1 MTTQTTETNQITK
14 ITSFKGIQNRL
25 IAVDTEYQSI
35 QNAPAQSHI
44 ERETTIHKV
53 WCASFSHNEKAF
65 SIWTGNDDQMPDIL
79 DRAAKHFDVQNP
91 IFVNYAYF
99 AEWEAFSRLGVDMS
113 AYDWI
118 DVHLMFRIISN
129 SYTNKVDTTL
139 ISMCK
144 DILGVSIDS
153 EHKKAMRELC
163 ISGNV
168 TGNEAQIMAYCEEDT
183 RHLIP
188 ALLNLEDRLN
198 RRLSLKITMPVNCR
212 HRGDRS
218 TPVASLIM
226 ELMASLKAFTS
237 ISHRGIPV
245 NGERLK
251 AVRDGARIVRDKQ
264 IREFVEKY
272 PGTWDLVMPSTKMLD
287 KMVSEEERLDALK
300 DTPFE
305 AVIEDFKKL
314 IESKSIRTQAILCGQ
329 YDEWYE
335 CNVQG
340 IGGKWKRNDK
350 ECRRF
355 LLADLK
361 ARGLLEGYPLT
372 DTGKLSLAK
381 DALKD
386 AFGKQTGTFGGDFRV
401 LMNKI
406 TCYNGI
412 LADGKSDWLSA
423 YDENDGLMRYRTL
436 NPLSTVTWRC
446 APKPSNGW
454 VFGWDKSLYCVIEPP
469 EGKWLVELDFSSEE
483 TFIQAQVFNDPAYR
497 ELYASKDIYL
507 YTGVLTGMIPRD
519 DFEVLPISELKT
531 KYKKQRDLL
540 KTFTLAMGY
549 GAGNRTLAGKTGLP
563 LSEVEEFRKNYDQ
576 AFARTLLVRSKLAD
590 MMKKGELVC
599 LWLAN
604 GLCATLN
611 RHKVKTSFNAPL
623 NYPIQGTGS
632 VILAKVARDFERE
645 GIRTIATI
653 HDAVVFEVDEGDMET
668 IQKARDLMKKAAD
681 YILNVQEGEE
691 GMRVGEP
698 EIIKRGEIWTPE
710 HAFDDQAREILNAGG
725 YAC

>member
-1 MTTQTTETNQITK
+1 MTNQTTQIPK
-14 ITSFKGIQNRL
+14 ITSFKDIQNRL
-25 IAVDTEYQSI
+25 IAVDTEYQST
-35 QNAPAQSHI
+35 QNAPALSRI

-65 SIWTGNDDQMPDIL
+65 SIWTGNENQMPDIL
-79 DRAAKHFDVQNP
+79 DRAAKHFDVPNP

-113 AYDWI
+113 AYDWV
-118 DVHLMFRIISN
+118 DVHLLYRILSN
-129 SYTNKVDTTL
+129 SYTDKVETTL
-139 ISMCK
+139 VSMCK

-153 EHKKAMRELC
+153 AHKETMRELC

-168 TGNEAQIMAYCEEDT
+168 EGNESQIMDYCEEDT

-188 ALLNLEDRLN
+188 ALFNLEDRLN
-198 RRLSLKITMPVNCR
+198 RRLALDVTMPVNCR

-218 TPVASLIM
+218 TPVASLIL
-226 ELMASLKAFTS
+226 ELMESLKAFTT

-245 NGERLK
+245 NGDRLR
-251 AVRDGARIVRDKQ
+251 AVRKGARIVRDKQ

-272 PGTWDLVMPSTKMLD
+272 PGTWDFVTPSTKSLD
-287 KMVSEEERLDALK
+287 KVISEEERLGALK

-305 AVIEDFKKL
+305 AVMDEFKKL
-314 IESKSIRTQAILCGQ
+314 IESKSIRTQAVLCGQ
-329 YDEWYE
+329 YAEWYE
-335 CNVQG
+335 CNVKG
-340 IGGKWKRNDK
+340 CGGSWKRNDK

-361 ARGLLEGYPLT
+361 SRGLLDSFPLT
-372 DTGKLSLAK
+372 DTGKLSLSK

-386 AFGKQTGTFGGDFRV
+386 TFGKQTGTFGGDFRV

-412 LADGKSDWLSA
+412 LADGKSDWLAA

-436 NPLSTVTWRC
+436 NPFSTVTWRC
-446 APKPSNGW
+446 APSPSNGW
-454 VFGWDKSLYCVIEPP
+454 IFGWDKSLYCVIEPP
-469 EGKWLVELDFSSEE
+469 EGKWIVELDFSSEE
-483 TFIQAQVFNDPAYR
+483 TFIQAQVFDDQAYR
-497 ELYASKDIYL
+497 DLYASKDIYL
-507 YTGVLTGMIPRD
+507 YTGVLTGMIPREDFDSMSKD
-519 DFEVLPISELKT
+519 DLKT

-540 KTFTLAMGY
+540 KTFTLAIGY
-549 GAGNRTLAGKTGLP
+549 GAGNKTLAGKTGLP
-563 LSEVEEFRKNYDQ
+563 LSEVEKFRKNYDK
-576 AFARTLLVRSKLAD
+576 AFSRTMFVR
-590 MMKKGELVC
+590 GELKRRMESGRLKC

-611 RHKVKTSFNAPL
+611 RHKVKTSYNAPL

-632 VILAKVARDFERE
+632 AILARVARDFERE

-653 HDAVVFEVDEGDMET
+653 HDAVVFEVNEGDMET
-668 IQKARDLMKKAAD
+668 IYKARNLMKNAAD
-681 YILNVQEGEE
+681 YVLNVQDGSG
-691 GMRVGEP
+691 GMKVGEP
-698 EIIKRGEIWTPE
+698 EIIKHGEIWTPE
-710 HAFDDQAREILNAGG
+710 HAFDDQASELLTAGG
-725 YAC
+725 Y

>member
-1 MTTQTTETNQITK
+1 MTNQTNQTTQ
-14 ITSFKGIQNRL
+14 ITSFKDIQNRL
-25 IAVDTEYQSI
+25 IAVDTEYQVL
-35 QNAPAQSHI
+35 QNSSSLSRI

-79 DRAAKHFDVQNP
+79 DQAAKHFDVPNP

-99 AEWEAFSRLGVDMS
+99 AEWEAFSRLSVDMS
-113 AYDWI
+113 RYDWI
-118 DVHLMFRIISN
+118 DVHLLYRIVTN
-129 SYTNKVDTTL
+129 SYTDKVETTL
-139 ISMCK
+139 VSMCK
-144 DILGVSIDS
+144 DILDVSIDS
-153 EHKKAMRELC
+153 EHKDAMRELC
-163 ISGNV
+163 ITGNV
-168 TGNEAQIMAYCEEDT
+168 AGNEAQIMAYCEEDT

-188 ALLNLEDRLN
+188 ALFNLEDRLN
-198 RRLSLKITMPVNCR
+198 RRLALDVTMPVNCR

-218 TPVASLIM
+218 TPVASLIL
-226 ELMASLKAFTS
+226 ELMESLKAFTT

-245 NGERLK
+245 NGNRLK
-251 AVRDGARIVRDKQ
+251 AVREGARVVRDKQ

-272 PGTWDLVMPSTKMLD
+272 PGTWDFITPSTKSLD
-287 KMVSEEERLDALK
+287 KVVSEEERRDALK

-305 AVIEDFKKL
+305 AIMEDFKKF

-329 YDEWYE
+329 YAEWYE
-335 CNVQG
+335 CNVKG
-340 IGGKWKRNDK
+340 CGGSWKRNDK
-350 ECRRF
+350 ECRKF

-361 ARGLLEGYPLT
+361 SRGLLDSFPLT
-372 DTGKLSLAK
+372 DTGKLSLSK

-386 AFGKQTGTFGGDFRV
+386 TFGKQTGTFGGDFRV

-412 LADGKSDWLSA
+412 LADGKRDWLAA

-436 NPLSTVTWRC
+436 NPFSTVTWRC
-446 APKPSNGW
+446 APSPSNGW
-454 VFGWDKSLYCVIEPP
+454 IFGWDKSLYSVIEPP

-483 TFIQAQVFNDPAYR
+483 TFIQAQVFDDPAYR

-507 YTGVLTGMIPRD
+507 YTGVLTGMIPRSDFDSMSKD
-519 DFEVLPISELKT
+519 DLKT

-540 KTFTLAMGY
+540 KTFTLAIGY
-549 GAGNRTLAGKTGLP
+549 GAGNKTLAGKTGLP
-563 LSEVEEFRKNYDQ
+563 LSEVEKFRKNYDK
-576 AFARTLLVRSKLAD
+576 AFSRTMYVRN
-590 MMKKGELVC
+590 ELKNRMESGRLKC

-611 RHKVKTSFNAPL
+611 RHKIKTSFNAPL

-653 HDAVVFEVDEGDMET
+653 HDAVVFEVDEGDMDT
-668 IQKARDLMKKAAD
+668 IHKAREMMKDAAD
-681 YILNVQEGEE
+681 YVLNVQEGEE
-691 GMRVGEP
+691 GMKVGEP
-698 EIIKRGEIWTPE
+698 EIIKHGEIWTPE
-710 HAFDDQAREILNAGG
+710 HAFDEQAREILNAGG
-725 YAC
+725 YTC

>member
-1 MTTQTTETNQITK
+1 MTNQTNQTTQ
-14 ITSFKGIQNRL
+14 ITSFKDIQNRL
-25 IAVDTEYQSI
+25 IAVDTEYQVLQDSTS
-35 QNAPAQSHI
+35 QYRI

-65 SIWTGNDDQMPDIL
+65 SIWTGNDDSMPDIL
-79 DRAAKHFDVQNP
+79 DRAAKHFDVPNP

-99 AEWEAFSRLGVDMS
+99 AEWEAFSRIGVDMS

-118 DVHLMFRIISN
+118 DVHLLYRILSN
-129 SYTNKVDTTL
+129 SYTDKTETTL
-139 ISMCK
+139 VSMCK

-153 EHKKAMRELC
+153 AHKEAMRELC
-163 ISGNV
+163 ITGNV
-168 TGNEAQIMAYCEEDT
+168 AGNESQIMNYCEDDT

-188 ALLNLEDRLN
+188 ALFNLEDRLN
-198 RRLSLKITMPVNCR
+198 RRLALDVTMPVNCR

-226 ELMASLKAFTS
+226 ELMESLKAFTT

-245 NGERLK
+245 NGNRLK
-251 AVRDGARIVRDKQ
+251 AVRKGARVVRDRQ

-272 PGTWDLVMPSTKMLD
+272 PGTWDFVTPSTKSLD
-287 KMVSEEERLDALK
+287 KVVSEEERRDALK

-305 AVIEDFKKL
+305 AVMDEFKRL

-329 YDEWYE
+329 YAEWYE
-335 CNVQG
+335 CNVKG
-340 IGGKWKRNDK
+340 VGGSWKRNDK

-361 ARGLLEGYPLT
+361 SRGLLDRYPLT

-381 DALKD
+381 DDLKD
-386 AFGKQTGTFGGDFRV
+386 TFGKQTGTFGGDFRV

-436 NPLSTVTWRC
+436 NPFSTVTWRC
-446 APKPSNGW
+446 APSPSNGW
-454 VFGWDKSLYCVIEPP
+454 VFGWDKSLYSVIEPP

-483 TFIQAQVFNDPAYR
+483 TFIQAQVFDDPAYR

-507 YTGVLTGMIPRD
+507 YTGVLTGMIPRSDFDSMSKD
-519 DFEVLPISELKT
+519 DLKT

-540 KTFTLAMGY
+540 KTFTLAIGY
-549 GAGNRTLAGKTGLP
+549 GAGNKTLAGKTGLP
-563 LSEVEEFRKNYDQ
+563 LSEVEKFRKNYDK
-576 AFARTLLVRSKLAD
+576 AFSRTMFVRDELKRRMESGKL
-590 MMKKGELVC
+590 KC

-611 RHKVKTSFNAPL
+611 RHKVKTSYNAPL

-653 HDAVVFEVDEGDMET
+653 HDAVVFEVDDGDMDT
-668 IQKARDLMKKAAD
+668 IHKARDLMKNAAD
-681 YILNVQEGEE
+681 YVLNVQEGEE
-691 GMRVGEP
+691 GMKVGEP
-698 EIIKRGEIWTPE
+698 EIVKHGEIWTPE

-725 YAC
+725 YAY

>member
-1 MTTQTTETNQITK
+1 MTNQTTQTTQ
-14 ITSFKGIQNRL
+14 ITSFKDIQNRL
-25 IAVDTEYQSI
+25 IAVDTEYQVL
-35 QNAPAQSHI
+35 QNAPAQSRI

-65 SIWTGNDDQMPDIL
+65 SIWTGNEDSMTDIL
-79 DRAAKHFDVQNP
+79 DRAAKHFDVPNP

-113 AYDWI
+113 AYDWV
-118 DVHLMFRIISN
+118 DVHLLYRILSN
-129 SYTNKVDTTL
+129 SYTDKVETTL
-139 ISMCK
+139 VSMCK
-144 DILGVSIDS
+144 DILNISIDS
-153 EHKKAMRELC
+153 AHKEAMRELC
-163 ISGNV
+163 ITGNV
-168 TGNEAQIMAYCEEDT
+168 TGNEAQIMSYCEEDT

-188 ALLNLEDRLN
+188 ALFNLEDRLN
-198 RRLSLKITMPVNCR
+198 RRLALDVTMPVNCR

-218 TPVASLIM
+218 TPVAGLIM
-226 ELMASLKAFTS
+226 ELMESLKAFTT

-245 NGERLK
+245 NGDRLK
-251 AVRDGARIVRDKQ
+251 SVRKGARIVRDKQ

-272 PGTWDLVMPSTKMLD
+272 PGTWDFITPSTKSLD
-287 KMVSEEERLDALK
+287 KIVSEEERLNAIK

-305 AVIEDFKKL
+305 AVMDEFKKL
-314 IESKSIRTQAILCGQ
+314 IESKSIRTQAVLCGQ

-335 CNVQG
+335 CTVKG
-340 IGGKWKRNDK
+340 TGGSWKRNDK

-361 ARGLLEGYPLT
+361 SRGLLDSFPLT
-372 DTGKLSLAK
+372 DTGKLSLSK

-386 AFGKQTGTFGGDFRV
+386 TFGKQTGTFGGDFRV

-436 NPLSTVTWRC
+436 NPFSTVTWRC
-446 APKPSNGW
+446 APSPSNGW
-454 VFGWDKSLYCVIEPP
+454 VFGWDKSLYSVIEPP

-507 YTGVLTGMIPRD
+507 YTGVLTGMIPRSDFDSMSKD
-519 DFEVLPISELKT
+519 DLKT

-540 KTFTLAMGY
+540 KTFTLAIGY
-549 GAGNRTLAGKTGLP
+549 GAGNKTLAGKTGLP
-563 LSEVEEFRKNYDQ
+563 LSEVEKFRRNYDK
-576 AFARTLLVRSKLAD
+576 AFSRTMFVRDEL
-590 MMKKGELVC
+590 KKRMESGRLKC

-632 VILAKVARDFERE
+632 VILAYVAREFERA

-668 IQKARDLMKKAAD
+668 IHKARTLMKNAAD
-681 YILNVQEGEE
+681 YVLNVQEGEE
-691 GMRVGEP
+691 GMKVGEP
-698 EIIKRGEIWTPE
+698 EIVKHGEIWTPE
-710 HAFDDQAREILNAGG
+710 HAFDDQAMEILNAGG

>member
-1 MTTQTTETNQITK
+1 MTNQTNQTTQ
-14 ITSFKGIQNRL
+14 ITSFKDIQNRL
-25 IAVDTEYQSI
+25 IAVDTEYQVL
-35 QNAPAQSHI
+35 QNSSSLSRI

-79 DRAAKHFDVQNP
+79 DRAAKHFDVPNP

-99 AEWEAFSRLGVDMS
+99 AEWEAFSRLSVDMS
-113 AYDWI
+113 RYDWI
-118 DVHLMFRIISN
+118 DVHLLYRIVTN
-129 SYTNKVDTTL
+129 SYTDKMETTL
-139 ISMCK
+139 VSMCK
-144 DILGVSIDS
+144 DILDVSIDS
-153 EHKKAMRELC
+153 EHKDAMRELC
-163 ISGNV
+163 ITGNV
-168 TGNEAQIMAYCEEDT
+168 EGNEAQIMAYCEEDT

-188 ALLNLEDRLN
+188 ALFNLEDRLN
-198 RRLSLKITMPVNCR
+198 RRLALDVTMPVNCR

-226 ELMASLKAFTS
+226 ELMESLKAFTT

-245 NGERLK
+245 NGNRLK
-251 AVRDGARIVRDKQ
+251 AVREGARVVRDKQ

-272 PGTWDLVMPSTKMLD
+272 PGTWDFITPSTKSLD
-287 KMVSEEERLDALK
+287 KVVSEEERRDALK

-305 AVIEDFKKL
+305 AIMEDFKKF

-329 YDEWYE
+329 YAEWYE
-335 CNVQG
+335 CNVKG
-340 IGGKWKRNDK
+340 CGGSWKRNDK
-350 ECRRF
+350 ECRKF

-361 ARGLLEGYPLT
+361 SRGLLDSFPLT
-372 DTGKLSLAK
+372 DTGKLSLSK

-386 AFGKQTGTFGGDFRV
+386 TFGKQTGTFGGDFRV

-412 LADGKSDWLSA
+412 LADGKRDWLAA

-436 NPLSTVTWRC
+436 NPFSTVTWRC
-446 APKPSNGW
+446 APSPSNGW
-454 VFGWDKSLYCVIEPP
+454 IFGWDKSLYSVIEPP

-483 TFIQAQVFNDPAYR
+483 TFIQAQVFDDPAYR

-507 YTGVLTGMIPRD
+507 YTGVLTGMIPRSDFDSMSKD
-519 DFEVLPISELKT
+519 DLKT

-540 KTFTLAMGY
+540 KTFTLAIGY
-549 GAGNRTLAGKTGLP
+549 GAGNKTLAGKTGLP
-563 LSEVEEFRKNYDQ
+563 LSEVEKFRKNYDK
-576 AFARTLLVRSKLAD
+576 AFSRTMYVRN
-590 MMKKGELVC
+590 ELKNRMESGRLKC

-623 NYPIQGTGS
+623 NFPIQGTGS

-668 IQKARDLMKKAAD
+668 IHKARDLMKDAAD
-681 YILNVQEGEE
+681 YVLNVQEGEE
-691 GMRVGEP
+691 GMKVGEP
-698 EIIKRGEIWTPE
+698 EIIKHGEIWTPE
-710 HAFDDQAREILNAGG
+710 HAFDEQAREILNAGG
-725 YAC
+725 YTC

>member
-1 MTTQTTETNQITK
+1 MTNQTNQTTQ
-14 ITSFKGIQNRL
+14 ITSFKDIQNRL
-25 IAVDTEYQSI
+25 IAVDTEYQVL
-35 QNAPAQSHI
+35 QNSSSLSRI

-79 DRAAKHFDVQNP
+79 DRAAKHFDVPNP

-99 AEWEAFSRLGVDMS
+99 AEWEAFSRLSVDIS
-113 AYDWI
+113 RYDWI
-118 DVHLMFRIISN
+118 DVHLLYRIVTN
-129 SYTNKVDTTL
+129 SYTDKVETTL
-139 ISMCK
+139 VSMCK
-144 DILGVSIDS
+144 DILDVSIDS
-153 EHKKAMRELC
+153 EHKDAMRELC
-163 ISGNV
+163 ITGNV
-168 TGNEAQIMAYCEEDT
+168 EGNEAQIMAYCEEDT

-188 ALLNLEDRLN
+188 ALFNLEDRLN
-198 RRLSLKITMPVNCR
+198 RRLALDVTMPVNCR

-226 ELMASLKAFTS
+226 ELMESLKAFTT

-245 NGERLK
+245 NGNRLK
-251 AVRDGARIVRDKQ
+251 AVREGARVVRDKQ

-272 PGTWDLVMPSTKMLD
+272 PGTWDFITPSTKSLD
-287 KMVSEEERLDALK
+287 KVVSEEERRDALK

-305 AVIEDFKKL
+305 AIMEDFKKF

-329 YDEWYE
+329 YAEWYE
-335 CNVQG
+335 CNVKG
-340 IGGKWKRNDK
+340 CGGSWKRNDK
-350 ECRRF
+350 ECRKF

-361 ARGLLEGYPLT
+361 SRGLLDSFPLT
-372 DTGKLSLAK
+372 DTGKLSLSK

-386 AFGKQTGTFGGDFRV
+386 TFGKQTGTFGGDFRV

-412 LADGKSDWLSA
+412 LADGKRDWLAA

-436 NPLSTVTWRC
+436 NPFSTVTWRC
-446 APKPSNGW
+446 APSPSNGW
-454 VFGWDKSLYCVIEPP
+454 IFGWDKSLYSVIEPP

-483 TFIQAQVFNDPAYR
+483 TFIQAQVFDDPAYR

-507 YTGVLTGMIPRD
+507 YTGVLTGMIPRSDFDSMSKD
-519 DFEVLPISELKT
+519 DLKT

-540 KTFTLAMGY
+540 KTFTLAIGY
-549 GAGNRTLAGKTGLP
+549 GAGNKTLAGKTGLP
-563 LSEVEEFRKNYDQ
+563 LSEVEKFRKNYDK
-576 AFARTLLVRSKLAD
+576 AFSRTMYVRN
-590 MMKKGELVC
+590 ELKNRMESGRLKC

-623 NYPIQGTGS
+623 NFPIQGTGS

-668 IQKARDLMKKAAD
+668 IHKARDLMKDAAD
-681 YILNVQEGEE
+681 YVLNVQEGEE
-691 GMRVGEP
+691 GMKVGEP
-698 EIIKRGEIWTPE
+698 EIIKHGEIWTPE
-710 HAFDDQAREILNAGG
+710 HAFDEQAREILNAGG
-725 YAC
+725 YTC

>member
-1 MTTQTTETNQITK
+1 MTNQTNQTTK
-14 ITSFKGIQNRL
+14 ITSFKDIQNRL
-25 IAVDTEYQSI
+25 IAVDTEYQST
-35 QNAPAQSHI
+35 QSAPALSRI

-79 DRAAKHFDVQNP
+79 DRAAKHFDVPNP

-118 DVHLMFRIISN
+118 DVHLMYRILSN
-129 SYTNKVDTTL
+129 SYTDKVETTL
-139 ISMCK
+139 VSMCD

-153 EHKKAMRELC
+153 AHKETMRELC

-168 TGNEAQIMAYCEEDT
+168 TGDEAQIMAYCEEDT

-188 ALLNLEDRLN
+188 ALFNLEDRLN
-198 RRLSLKITMPVNCR
+198 RRLALDVTMPVNCR

-226 ELMASLKAFTS
+226 ELMESLKAFTT

-245 NGERLK
+245 NGDRLR
-251 AVRDGARIVRDKQ
+251 AVRKGARIVRDKQ

-272 PGTWDLVMPSTKMLD
+272 PGTWDFVTPSTKSLD
-287 KMVSEEERLDALK
+287 KVISEEERLDALK

-305 AVIEDFKKL
+305 SVMDEFKKL
-314 IESKSIRTQAILCGQ
+314 IESKSIRTQAVLCGQ
-329 YDEWYE
+329 YAEWYE
-335 CNVQG
+335 CNVKG
-340 IGGKWKRNDK
+340 CGGSWKRNDK

-361 ARGLLEGYPLT
+361 ARGLLDSFPLT
-372 DTGKLSLAK
+372 DTGKLSLSK

-386 AFGKQTGTFGGDFRV
+386 TFGKQTGTFGGDFRV

-412 LADGKSDWLSA
+412 LADGKSDWLAA

-436 NPLSTVTWRC
+436 NPFSTVTWRC
-446 APKPSNGW
+446 APSPSNGW
-454 VFGWDKSLYCVIEPP
+454 IFGWDKSLYCVIEPP

-483 TFIQAQVFNDPAYR
+483 TFIQAQVFDDQAYR
-497 ELYASKDIYL
+497 DLYASKDIYL
-507 YTGVLTGMIPRD
+507 YTGVLTGMIPREDFDSMSKD
-519 DFEVLPISELKT
+519 DLKT

-540 KTFTLAMGY
+540 KTFTLAIGY
-549 GAGNRTLAGKTGLP
+549 GAGNKTLAGKTGLP
-563 LSEVEEFRKNYDQ
+563 LPEVEKFRKNYDK
-576 AFARTLLVRSKLAD
+576 AFSRTMFVRD
-590 MMKKGELVC
+590 ELKRRMESGRLKC

-632 VILAKVARDFERE
+632 VILARVARDFERE
-645 GIRTIATI
+645 RIRTIATI
-653 HDAVVFEVDEGDMET
+653 HDAVVFEVDEGDMKT
-668 IQKARDLMKKAAD
+668 IYKARDLMKNAAD
-681 YILNVQEGEE
+681 YVLNVQERGG
-691 GMRVGEP
+691 GMKVGEP
-698 EIIKRGEIWTPE
+698 EIIKHGEIWTPE
-710 HAFDDQAREILNAGG
+710 HAFDEQASELLTAGG
-725 YAC
+725 Y

>member
-1 MTTQTTETNQITK
+1 MTNQTNQTNQIT
-14 ITSFKGIQNRL
+14 SFKDIQNRL
-25 IAVDTEYQSI
+25 IAVDTEYQVL
-35 QNAPAQSHI
+35 QNVPSLSRI

-65 SIWTGNDDQMPDIL
+65 SIWTGNEDSMPDIL
-79 DRAAKHFDVQNP
+79 DRAAKHFDVPNP

-113 AYDWI
+113 AYDWV
-118 DVHLMFRIISN
+118 DVHLLYRILSN
-129 SYTNKVDTTL
+129 SYTDKVETTL
-139 ISMCK
+139 VSMCK
-144 DILGVSIDS
+144 DILNISIDS
-153 EHKKAMRELC
+153 EHKDAMRELC
-163 ISGNV
+163 ITGNV
-168 TGNEAQIMAYCEEDT
+168 AGNEAQIMSYCEDDT

-188 ALLNLEDRLN
+188 ALFNIEDRLN
-198 RRLSLKITMPVNCR
+198 RRLTLDVTMPVNCR
-212 HRGDRS
+212 HRGDRT

-226 ELMASLKAFTS
+226 ELMESLKAFTT

-245 NGERLK
+245 NGDRLK
-251 AVRDGARIVRDKQ
+251 SVRKGARIVRDKQ

-272 PGTWDLVMPSTKMLD
+272 PGTWDFITPSTKSLD
-287 KMVSEEERLDALK
+287 KIVSEEERLDALK

-305 AVIEDFKKL
+305 AVMDEFKKL
-314 IESKSIRTQAILCGQ
+314 IESKSIRAQAILCGQ

-335 CNVQG
+335 CTVKG
-340 IGGKWKRNDK
+340 TGGSWKRNDK

-361 ARGLLEGYPLT
+361 SRGLLDSFPLT
-372 DTGKLSLAK
+372 DTGKLSLSK

-386 AFGKQTGTFGGDFRV
+386 TFGKQTGTFGGDFRV

-423 YDENDGLMRYRTL
+423 YDESDGLMRYRTL
-436 NPLSTVTWRC
+436 NPFSTVTWRC
-446 APKPSNGW
+446 APSPSNGW
-454 VFGWDKSLYCVIEPP
+454 VFGWDKSLYSVIEPP

-483 TFIQAQVFNDPAYR
+483 TFIQAQVFSDPAYR

-507 YTGVLTGMIPRD
+507 YTGVLTGMIPRSDFDSMSKD
-519 DFEVLPISELKT
+519 DLKT

-540 KTFTLAMGY
+540 KTFTLAIGY
-549 GAGNRTLAGKTGLP
+549 GAGNKTLAGKTGLP
-563 LSEVEEFRKNYDQ
+563 LSEVEKFRRNYDK
-576 AFARTLLVRSKLAD
+576 AFSRTMFVRDEL
-590 MMKKGELVC
+590 KKRMESGRLKC

-632 VILAKVARDFERE
+632 VILAHVAREFERA

-653 HDAVVFEVDEGDMET
+653 HDAVVFEVDEGDRDT
-668 IQKARDLMKKAAD
+668 IQKARTLMKDAAD
-681 YILNVQEGEE
+681 YVLNVQEGEE
-691 GMRVGEP
+691 GMKVGEP
-698 EIIKRGEIWTPE
+698 EIVKHGEIWTPE
-710 HAFDDQAREILNAGG
+710 HAFDEQAREILNAGG
-725 YAC
+725 YTC

>member
-1 MTTQTTETNQITK
+1 MTNQTNQISK
-14 ITSFKGIQNRL
+14 ITSFKDIQNRL
-25 IAVDTEYQSI
+25 IAVDTEYQST
-35 QNAPAQSHI
+35 QSAPALSRI

-65 SIWTGNDDQMPDIL
+65 SIWTGNDDSMPDIL
-79 DRAAKHFDVQNP
+79 DRAAKHFDVPNP

-113 AYDWI
+113 VYDWI
-118 DVHLMFRIISN
+118 DVHLLYRILSN
-129 SYTNKVDTTL
+129 SYTDKVEATL
-139 ISMCK
+139 VSMCK

-153 EHKKAMRELC
+153 AHKETMRELC

-168 TGNEAQIMAYCEEDT
+168 EGNEAQIMAYCEEDA

-188 ALLNLEDRLN
+188 ALFNLEDRLN
-198 RRLSLKITMPVNCR
+198 RRLALDVTMPVNCR

-218 TPVASLIM
+218 TPVASLIL
-226 ELMASLKAFTS
+226 ELMESLKAFTT

-245 NGERLK
+245 NGDRLR
-251 AVRDGARIVRDKQ
+251 AVRKGARIVRDKQ

-272 PGTWDLVMPSTKMLD
+272 PGTWDFVTPSTKSLD
-287 KMVSEEERLDALK
+287 KVISEEERLDALK

-305 AVIEDFKKL
+305 AVMDEFKKL
-314 IESKSIRTQAILCGQ
+314 IESKSIRTQAVLCGQ
-329 YDEWYE
+329 YAEWYE
-335 CNVQG
+335 CNVKG
-340 IGGKWKRNDK
+340 CGGSWKRNDK

-361 ARGLLEGYPLT
+361 SRGLLDSFPLT
-372 DTGKLSLAK
+372 DTGKLSLSK

-386 AFGKQTGTFGGDFRV
+386 TFGKQTGTFGGDFRV

-412 LADGKSDWLSA
+412 LADGKSDWLAA

-436 NPLSTVTWRC
+436 NPFSTVTWRC
-446 APKPSNGW
+446 APSPSNGW
-454 VFGWDKSLYCVIEPP
+454 IFGWDKSLYCVIEPP
-469 EGKWLVELDFSSEE
+469 EGKWIVELDFSSEE
-483 TFIQAQVFNDPAYR
+483 TFIQAQVFDDQAYR

-507 YTGVLTGMIPRD
+507 YTGVLTGMIPREDFDSMSKD
-519 DFEVLPISELKT
+519 DLKT

-540 KTFTLAMGY
+540 KTFTLAIGY
-549 GAGNRTLAGKTGLP
+549 GAGNKTLAGKTGLP
-563 LSEVEEFRKNYDQ
+563 LPEVEKFRKNYDK
-576 AFARTLLVRSKLAD
+576 AFSRTMFVRD
-590 MMKKGELVC
+590 ELKRRMESGRLKC

-611 RHKVKTSFNAPL
+611 RHKVKTSYNAPL

-632 VILAKVARDFERE
+632 AILAKVARDFERE

-668 IQKARDLMKKAAD
+668 IYKARNLMKDAAD
-681 YILNVQEGEE
+681 YVLNVQDGEG
-691 GMRVGEP
+691 GMKVGEP
-698 EIIKRGEIWTPE
+698 EIIKHGEIWTPE
-710 HAFDDQAREILNAGG
+710 HAFDEQASELLTAGG
-725 YAC
+725 Y

>member
-1 MTTQTTETNQITK
+1 MTNQTTQIPK
-14 ITSFKGIQNRL
+14 ITSFKDIQNRL
-25 IAVDTEYQSI
+25 IAVDTEYQST
-35 QNAPAQSHI
+35 QSAPALSRI

-65 SIWTGNDDQMPDIL
+65 SIWTGNNDQMPDIL
-79 DRAAKHFDVQNP
+79 DRAAKHFDVPNP

-113 AYDWI
+113 VYDWI
-118 DVHLMFRIISN
+118 DVHLMYRILSN
-129 SYTNKVDTTL
+129 SYTDKVETTL
-139 ISMCK
+139 VSMCK

-153 EHKKAMRELC
+153 AHKETMRELC

-168 TGNEAQIMAYCEEDT
+168 EGNEAQIMAYCEEDT
-183 RHLIP
+183 HHLIP
-188 ALLNLEDRLN
+188 ALFNLEDRLN
-198 RRLSLKITMPVNCR
+198 RRLALDVTMPVNCR

-218 TPVASLIM
+218 TPVASLIL
-226 ELMASLKAFTS
+226 ELMESLKAFTT

-245 NGERLK
+245 NGDRLR
-251 AVRDGARIVRDKQ
+251 AVRKGARIVRDKQ

-272 PGTWDLVMPSTKMLD
+272 PGTWDFITPSTKSLD
-287 KMVSEEERLDALK
+287 KVISEEERLDALK

-305 AVIEDFKKL
+305 AVMDEFKKL
-314 IESKSIRTQAILCGQ
+314 IESKSIRAQAVLCGQ
-329 YDEWYE
+329 YAEWYE
-335 CNVQG
+335 CNVKG
-340 IGGKWKRNDK
+340 CGGSWKRNDK

-361 ARGLLEGYPLT
+361 SRGLLDSFPLT
-372 DTGKLSLAK
+372 DTGKLSLSK

-386 AFGKQTGTFGGDFRV
+386 TFGKQTGTFGGDFRV

-412 LADGKSDWLSA
+412 LADGKSDWLAA

-436 NPLSTVTWRC
+436 NPFSTVTWRC
-446 APKPSNGW
+446 APSPSNGW
-454 VFGWDKSLYCVIEPP
+454 IFGWDKSLYCVIEPP

-483 TFIQAQVFNDPAYR
+483 TFIQAQVFDDQAYR

-507 YTGVLTGMIPRD
+507 YTGVLTGMIPREDFDSMSKD
-519 DFEVLPISELKT
+519 DLKT

-540 KTFTLAMGY
+540 KTFTLAIGY
-549 GAGNRTLAGKTGLP
+549 GAGNKTLAGKTGLP
-563 LSEVEEFRKNYDQ
+563 LPEVEKFRKNYDK
-576 AFARTLLVRSKLAD
+576 AFSRTMFVRD
-590 MMKKGELVC
+590 ELKRRMESGRLKC

-611 RHKVKTSFNAPL
+611 RHKVKTSYNAPL

-632 VILAKVARDFERE
+632 AILAKVARDFERE

-668 IQKARDLMKKAAD
+668 IYKARNLMKDAAD
-681 YILNVQEGEE
+681 YVLNVQDGEG
-691 GMRVGEP
+691 GMKVGEP
-698 EIIKRGEIWTPE
+698 EIIKHGEIWTPE
-710 HAFDDQAREILNAGG
+710 HAFDEQASELLTAGG
-725 YAC
+725 Y

>member
-1 MTTQTTETNQITK
+1 MTNQTTQTTQ
-14 ITSFKGIQNRL
+14 ITSFKDIQNRL
-25 IAVDTEYQSI
+25 IAVDTEYQVLQDST
-35 QNAPAQSHI
+35 SKYRI

-53 WCASFSHNEKAF
+53 WCASFSHNEKSF
-65 SIWTGNDDQMPDIL
+65 SIWTGNETRMPDIL
-79 DRAAKHFDVQNP
+79 DRAAKHFDVPNP

-99 AEWEAFSRLGVDMS
+99 AEWEAFSRIGVDMS
-113 AYDWI
+113 AYDWV
-118 DVHLMFRIISN
+118 DVHLLYRILSN
-129 SYTNKVDTTL
+129 SYTDKTETTL
-139 ISMCK
+139 VSMCK

-153 EHKKAMRELC
+153 AHKEAMQELC
-163 ISGNV
+163 ITGNV
-168 TGNEAQIMAYCEEDT
+168 AGKESQIMDYCEEDT

-188 ALLNLEDRLN
+188 ALFNLEDRLN
-198 RRLSLKITMPVNCR
+198 RRLSLDVTMPVNCR

-226 ELMASLKAFTS
+226 ELMESLKAFTT

-245 NGERLK
+245 NGNRLK
-251 AVRDGARIVRDKQ
+251 AVREGARVVRDKQ

-272 PGTWDLVMPSTKMLD
+272 PGTWDFITPSTKSLD
-287 KMVSEEERLDALK
+287 KVISEEERLDATK

-305 AVIEDFKKL
+305 AIMEDFKKL

-329 YDEWYE
+329 YAEWYE
-335 CNVQG
+335 CNVKG
-340 IGGKWKRNDK
+340 CGGSWKRNDK
-350 ECRRF
+350 KCRQF

-361 ARGLLEGYPLT
+361 ARCLLDSFPLT
-372 DTGKLSLAK
+372 DTGKLSLSK

-386 AFGKQTGTFGGDFRV
+386 TFGKQTGTFGGDFRV

-412 LADGKSDWLSA
+412 LADGRSDWLSA
-423 YDENDGLMRYRTL
+423 YDEEDGLMRYRTL
-436 NPLSTVTWRC
+436 NPFSTVTWRC
-446 APKPSNGW
+446 APSPSNGW
-454 VFGWDKSLYCVIEPP
+454 VFGWDKSLYSVIEPS

-483 TFIQAQVFNDPAYR
+483 TFIQAQVFDDPAYR

-507 YTGVLTGMIPRD
+507 YTGVLTGMIPRSDFDSMSKD
-519 DFEVLPISELKT
+519 DLKT

-540 KTFTLAMGY
+540 KTFTLAIGY
-549 GAGNRTLAGKTGLP
+549 GAGNKTLAGKTGLP
-563 LSEVEEFRKNYDQ
+563 LSEVEKFRKNYDK
-576 AFARTLLVRSKLAD
+576 AFSRTMFVRDELKRRMESGKL
-590 MMKKGELVC
+590 KC

-623 NYPIQGTGS
+623 NFPIQGTGS
-632 VILAKVARDFERE
+632 VILAKVARDFERA

-653 HDAVVFEVDEGDMET
+653 HDAVVFEVDEGDMDT
-668 IQKARDLMKKAAD
+668 IHTARTLMKESAD
-681 YILNVQEGEE
+681 YVLNVQEGEE
-691 GMRVGEP
+691 GMKVGEP
-698 EIIKRGEIWTPE
+698 EIVKHGEIWTPE

>member
-1 MTTQTTETNQITK
+1 MTTQIA
-14 ITSFKGIQNRL
+14 SFKDIQNRL
-25 IAVDTEYQSI
+25 IAVDTEYQVL
-35 QNAPAQSHI
+35 QNTPAQSRI

-65 SIWTGNDDQMPDIL
+65 SIWTGNEDSMPDIL
-79 DRAAKHFDVQNP
+79 DRASKHFDVPNP

-113 AYDWI
+113 SYDWI
-118 DVHLMFRIISN
+118 DVHLLYRILFN
-129 SYTNKVDTTL
+129 SYTDKVETTL
-139 ISMCK
+139 VSMCK
-144 DILGVSIDS
+144 DILNISIDS
-153 EHKKAMRELC
+153 AHKEAMRELC
-163 ISGNV
+163 ITGNV
-168 TGNEAQIMAYCEEDT
+168 TGNEAQIMDYCEEDT

-188 ALLNLEDRLN
+188 ALFNLEDRLN
-198 RRLSLKITMPVNCR
+198 RRLALDVTMPVNCR
-212 HRGDRS
+212 HRGDRT

-226 ELMASLKAFTS
+226 ELMESLKAFTT

-245 NGERLK
+245 NGDRLK
-251 AVRDGARIVRDKQ
+251 SVRKGARIVRDKQ

-272 PGTWDLVMPSTKMLD
+272 PGTWDFITPSTKSLD
-287 KMVSEEERLDALK
+287 KIVSEEERLEAIK

-305 AVIEDFKKL
+305 AVMDEFKKL
-314 IESKSIRTQAILCGQ
+314 IESKSIRAQAVLCGQ

-335 CNVQG
+335 CTVKG
-340 IGGKWKRNDK
+340 TGGSWKRNDK
-350 ECRRF
+350 ECRRY

-361 ARGLLEGYPLT
+361 SRCLLDSFPLT
-372 DTGKLSLAK
+372 DTGKLSLSK

-386 AFGKQTGTFGGDFRV
+386 TFGKQTGTFGGDFRV

-436 NPLSTVTWRC
+436 NPFSTVTWRC
-446 APKPSNGW
+446 APSPSNGW
-454 VFGWDKSLYCVIEPP
+454 VFGWDKSLYSVIEPP
-469 EGKWLVELDFSSEE
+469 EGRWLVELDFSSEE

-507 YTGVLTGMIPRD
+507 YTGVLTGMIPRSDFDSMSKD
-519 DFEVLPISELKT
+519 DLKT

-540 KTFTLAMGY
+540 KTFTLAIGY
-549 GAGNRTLAGKTGLP
+549 GAGNKTLAGKTGLP
-563 LSEVEEFRKNYDQ
+563 LSEVEKFRRNYDK
-576 AFARTLLVRSKLAD
+576 AFSRTMFVRDEL
-590 MMKKGELVC
+590 KKRMESGRLKC

-632 VILAKVARDFERE
+632 VILAHVARDFERA

-653 HDAVVFEVDEGDMET
+653 HDAVVFEVGEGDMDT
-668 IQKARDLMKKAAD
+668 IHKARTLMKDAAD
-681 YILNVQEGEE
+681 YVLNVQEGEE
-691 GMRVGEP
+691 GMKVGEP
-698 EIIKRGEIWTPE
+698 EIIKHGEIWTPE

-725 YAC
+725 YTC

>member
-1 MTTQTTETNQITK
+1 MTNQTNQTTEI
-14 ITSFKGIQNRL
+14 ISFKDIQNRL
-25 IAVDTEYQSI
+25 IAVDTEYQVL
-35 QNAPAQSHI
+35 QNAPALSRI

-53 WCASFSHNEKAF
+53 WCASFSHNEESF
-65 SIWTGNDDQMPDIL
+65 SIWTGNDDSMPDIL
-79 DRAAKHFDVQNP
+79 DRAAKHFNVPNP

-113 AYDWI
+113 SYDWI
-118 DVHLMFRIISN
+118 DVHLMYRILSN
-129 SYTNKVDTTL
+129 SYTDKVEATL
-139 ISMCK
+139 VSMCK

-153 EHKKAMRELC
+153 AHKEAMRELC
-163 ISGNV
+163 ITGNV
-168 TGNEAQIMAYCEEDT
+168 AGNESQIMDYCEEDT

-188 ALLNLEDRLN
+188 ALFNLEDRLN
-198 RRLSLKITMPVNCR
+198 RRLALDVTMPVNCR

-218 TPVASLIM
+218 TPVASLIL
-226 ELMASLKAFTS
+226 ELMESLKAFTT

-245 NGERLK
+245 NGDRLR
-251 AVRDGARIVRDKQ
+251 AVRNGARIVRDKQ

-272 PGTWDLVMPSTKMLD
+272 PGTWDFVTPSTKSLD
-287 KMVSEEERLDALK
+287 KVISEEERLDALK

-305 AVIEDFKKL
+305 AVMDEFKKL
-314 IESKSIRTQAILCGQ
+314 IESKSIRTQAVLCGQ
-329 YDEWYE
+329 YAEWYE
-335 CNVQG
+335 CNVKG
-340 IGGKWKRNDK
+340 CGGSWKRNDK
-350 ECRRF
+350 ECRKF

-361 ARGLLEGYPLT
+361 ARGLLDGYPLT
-372 DTGKLSLAK
+372 DSGKLSLSK

-386 AFGKQTGTFGGDFRV
+386 TFGKQTGTFGGDFRV

-412 LADGKSDWLSA
+412 LADGKSDWLAA

-436 NPLSTVTWRC
+436 NPFSTVTWRC
-446 APKPSNGW
+446 APSPSNGW
-454 VFGWDKSLYCVIEPP
+454 VFGWDKSLYCVIEPQ

-483 TFIQAQVFNDPAYR
+483 TFIQAQVFDDQAYR
-497 ELYASKDIYL
+497 DLYASKDIYL
-507 YTGVLTGMIPRD
+507 YTGVLTGMIPREDFDSMSKD
-519 DFEVLPISELKT
+519 DLKT

-540 KTFTLAMGY
+540 KTFTLAIGY
-549 GAGNRTLAGKTGLP
+549 GAGNKTLAGKTGLP
-563 LSEVEEFRKNYDQ
+563 LSEVEKFRKNYDK
-576 AFARTLLVRSKLAD
+576 AFSRTMFVRD
-590 MMKKGELVC
+590 ELKRRMESGRLKC

-623 NYPIQGTGS
+623 NFPIQGTGS

-668 IQKARDLMKKAAD
+668 IQKARDLMKNAAD
-681 YILNVQEGEE
+681 YVLNVQEGEE
-691 GMRVGEP
+691 GMKVGEP
-698 EIIKRGEIWTPE
+698 EIIKHGEIWTPE
-710 HAFDDQAREILNAGG
+710 HAFDDQSSELLTAGG
-725 YAC
+725 Y

>member
-1 MTTQTTETNQITK
+1 MTTQTNQTTQ
-14 ITSFKGIQNRL
+14 ITSFKDIQNRL
-25 IAVDTEYQSI
+25 IAVDTEYQVL
-35 QNAPAQSHI
+35 QNSTSLSRI

-65 SIWTGNDDQMPDIL
+65 SIWTGNDDSMPDIL
-79 DRAAKHFDVQNP
+79 DRAAKYFDVPNP
-91 IFVNYAYF
+91 VFVNYAYF
-99 AEWEAFSRLGVDMS
+99 AEWEALTRLGVDMS
-113 AYDWI
+113 RYDWI
-118 DVHLMFRIISN
+118 DVHLLYRIVTN
-129 SYTNKVDTTL
+129 SYTDKVETTL
-139 ISMCK
+139 VSMCK
-144 DILGVSIDS
+144 DILGVSINS
-153 EHKKAMRELC
+153 AHKDAMRNLC

-168 TGNEAQIMAYCEEDT
+168 AGNEAQIMDYCEEDT

-188 ALLNLEDRLN
+188 ALFNLEDRLN
-198 RRLSLKITMPVNCR
+198 RRLALDVTMPVNCR

-218 TPVASLIM
+218 TPVAGLIM
-226 ELMASLKAFTS
+226 ELMESLKAFTS

-245 NGERLK
+245 NGDRLR
-251 AVRDGARIVRDKQ
+251 AVREGARIVRDKQ

-272 PGTWDLVMPSTKMLD
+272 PCTWDFITPSTKSLD
-287 KMVSEEERLDALK
+287 KVVSEEERLDALK

-305 AVIEDFKKL
+305 AIMDEFKKL

-329 YDEWYE
+329 YAEWYE
-335 CNVQG
+335 CNVKG
-340 IGGKWKRNDK
+340 TGGSWKRNDK

-361 ARGLLEGYPLT
+361 SRGLLDRYPLT

-381 DALKD
+381 DDLKD
-386 AFGKQTGTFGGDFRV
+386 TFGKQTGTFGGDFRV

-436 NPLSTVTWRC
+436 NPFSTVTWRC
-446 APKPSNGW
+446 APSPSNGW
-454 VFGWDKSLYCVIEPP
+454 IFGWDKSMYSVIEPP

-507 YTGVLTGMIPRD
+507 YTGVLTGMIPRSDFDSMSKD
-519 DFEVLPISELKT
+519 DLKT

-540 KTFTLAMGY
+540 KTFTLAIGY
-549 GAGNRTLAGKTGLP
+549 GAGNKTLAGKTGLP
-563 LSEVEEFRKNYDQ
+563 LSEVEKFRKNYDK
-576 AFARTLLVRSKLAD
+576 AFSRTMYVRDELKWRMESGKL
-590 MMKKGELVC
+590 KC

-611 RHKVKTSFNAPL
+611 RHKVKTSYNAPL

-632 VILAKVARDFERE
+632 VILAHVARDFERE

-653 HDAVVFEVDEGDMET
+653 HDAVVFEVDEGDMDT
-668 IQKARDLMKKAAD
+668 IHKARDLMKDAAD
-681 YILNVQEGEE
+681 YVLNVQEGEE
-691 GMRVGEP
+691 GMKVGEP
-698 EIIKRGEIWTPE
+698 EIVKHGEIWTPE

>member
-1 MTTQTTETNQITK
+1 MTNQTTQTTQ
-14 ITSFKGIQNRL
+14 ITSFKDIQNRL
-25 IAVDTEYQSI
+25 IAVDTEYQVL
-35 QNAPAQSHI
+35 QNSTSQYRI

-65 SIWTGNDDQMPDIL
+65 SIWTGNETRMPDIL
-79 DRAAKHFDVQNP
+79 DRAAKHFDVPNP

-99 AEWEAFSRLGVDMS
+99 AEWEAFSRIGVDMS
-113 AYDWI
+113 AYDWV
-118 DVHLMFRIISN
+118 DVHLLYRILSN
-129 SYTNKVDTTL
+129 SYTDKTETTL
-139 ISMCK
+139 VSMCK

-153 EHKKAMRELC
+153 AHKEAMRELC
-163 ISGNV
+163 ITGNV
-168 TGNEAQIMAYCEEDT
+168 EGNEAQIMNYCEDDT

-188 ALLNLEDRLN
+188 ALFNLEDRLN
-198 RRLSLKITMPVNCR
+198 RRLALDVTMPVNCR

-226 ELMASLKAFTS
+226 ELMESLKAFTS

-245 NGERLK
+245 NGDRLR
-251 AVRDGARIVRDKQ
+251 AVRKGARIVRDKQ

-272 PGTWDLVMPSTKMLD
+272 PGTWDFVTPSTKSLD
-287 KMVSEEERLDALK
+287 KVISEEERLDALK

-305 AVIEDFKKL
+305 AVMDEFKRL

-329 YDEWYE
+329 YAEWYE
-335 CNVQG
+335 CNVKG
-340 IGGKWKRNDK
+340 VGGSWKRNDK

-361 ARGLLEGYPLT
+361 SRGLLDRYPLT

-381 DALKD
+381 DDLKD
-386 AFGKQTGTFGGDFRV
+386 TFGKQTGTFGGDFRV

-436 NPLSTVTWRC
+436 NPFSTVTWRC
-446 APKPSNGW
+446 APSPSNGW
-454 VFGWDKSLYCVIEPP
+454 VFGWDKSLYSVIEPP
-469 EGKWLVELDFSSEE
+469 EGKWIVELDFSSEE
-483 TFIQAQVFNDPAYR
+483 TFIQAQVFDDPAYR

-507 YTGVLTGMIPRD
+507 YTGVLTGMIPRSDFDSMSKD
-519 DFEVLPISELKT
+519 DLKT

-540 KTFTLAMGY
+540 KTFTLAIGY
-549 GAGNRTLAGKTGLP
+549 GAGNKTLAGKTGLP
-563 LSEVEEFRKNYDQ
+563 LSEVEKFRKNYDK
-576 AFARTLLVRSKLAD
+576 AFSRTMFVRDELKRRMESGKL
-590 MMKKGELVC
+590 KC

-623 NYPIQGTGS
+623 NFPIQGTGS
-632 VILAKVARDFERE
+632 VILAKVARDFERA

-668 IQKARDLMKKAAD
+668 IHKARDLMKEAAD
-681 YILNVQEGEE
+681 YVLNVQEGEE
-691 GMRVGEP
+691 GMKVGEP
-698 EIIKRGEIWTPE
+698 EIVKHGEIWTPE

>member
-1 MTTQTTETNQITK
+1 MTNQIT
-14 ITSFKGIQNRL
+14 SFKDIQSRL

-35 QNAPAQSHI
+35 ENAHAQSRI

-65 SIWTGNDDQMPDIL
+65 SIWTGNDDSMPDIL
-79 DRAAKHFDVQNP
+79 DRAAKHFDVPNP
-91 IFVNYAYF
+91 VFVSYAYF

-113 AYDWI
+113 RYDWI
-118 DVHLMFRIISN
+118 DVHLLYRIVTN
-129 SYTNKVDTTL
+129 SYTDKVETTL
-139 ISMCK
+139 VSMCK

-153 EHKKAMRELC
+153 AHKDSMRNLC

-168 TGNEAQIMAYCEEDT
+168 AGNEAQIMDYCEEDT

-188 ALLNLEDRLN
+188 ALFNLEDRLN
-198 RRLSLKITMPVNCR
+198 RRLALDVTMPVNCR

-218 TPVASLIM
+218 TPVASLIL
-226 ELMASLKAFTS
+226 ELMESLKAFTAT
-237 ISHRGIPV
+237 SHRGIPV
-245 NGERLK
+245 NGDRLR
-251 AVRDGARIVRDKQ
+251 AVRKGARIVRDKQ

-272 PGTWDLVMPSTKMLD
+272 PGTWEFITPSTKSLD
-287 KMVSEEERLDALK
+287 KVVSEEERLDAIK
-300 DTPFE
+300 DSPFE
-305 AVIEDFKKL
+305 AIMDEFKKL
-314 IESKSIRTQAILCGQ
+314 IESKSIRTQTILCGQ

-335 CNVQG
+335 CNVKG
-340 IGGKWKRNDK
+340 NGGTWKRNDK

-361 ARGLLEGYPLT
+361 RRGLLEGYTLT

-386 AFGKQTGTFGGDFRV
+386 TFGKQTGTFGGDFRV

-423 YDENDGLMRYRTL
+423 YDESDGLMRYRTL

-446 APKPSNGW
+446 APKPSHGW
-454 VFGWDKSLYCVIEPP
+454 IFGWDKSLYSVIDPK

-483 TFIQAQVFNDPAYR
+483 TFIQACVFDDPAYR

-507 YTGVLTGMIPRD
+507 YTGVLTGMIPRA
-519 DFEVLPISELKT
+519 DFEALPVSELKH

-540 KTFTLAMGY
+540 KTFTLAIGY
-549 GAGNRTLAGKTGLP
+549 GAGNRTLAGKTGLS
-563 LSEVEEFRKNYDQ
+563 LSEVEKFRRAYDK
-576 AFARTLLVRSKLAD
+576 AFSRTMFVRDEL
-590 MMKKGELVC
+590 KKRMESGRLKC

-604 GLCATLN
+604 GLCSTLN
-611 RHKVKTSFNAPL
+611 RHKVKTSYNAPL
-623 NYPIQGTGS
+623 NFPIQGMGS
-632 VILAKVARDFERE
+632 MILAKVARDFERE

-668 IQKARDLMKKAAD
+668 IQKARNMMKNAAD
-681 YILNVQEGEE
+681 YVLNVQEGEE
-691 GMRVGEP
+691 GMKVGEP
-698 EIIKRGEIWTPE
+698 EIIKHGEIWTPE
-710 HAFDDQAREILNAGG
+710 HAFDEQAREILEAGG

>member
-1 MTTQTTETNQITK
+1 MTTQ
-14 ITSFKGIQNRL
+14 ITSFKDIQDRL
-25 IAVDTEYQSI
+25 IAVDTEYQVL
-35 QNAPAQSHI
+35 QNSTSLSRI

-65 SIWTGNDDQMPDIL
+65 SIWTGNDDSMPDIL
-79 DRAAKHFDVQNP
+79 DMAAKHFDVPNP

-118 DVHLMFRIISN
+118 DVHLLYRILSN
-129 SYTNKVDTTL
+129 SYTDKVETTL
-139 ISMCK
+139 VSMCK

-153 EHKKAMRELC
+153 AHKDAMRELC

-168 TGNEAQIMAYCEEDT
+168 TGNEAQIMDYCEEDT

-188 ALLNLEDRLN
+188 ALFNLEDRLN
-198 RRLSLKITMPVNCR
+198 RRLALDVTMPVNCR

-226 ELMASLKAFTS
+226 ELMESLKAFTA

-245 NGERLK
+245 NGDRLR
-251 AVRDGARIVRDKQ
+251 AVRKGARIVRDKQ

-272 PGTWDLVMPSTKMLD
+272 PCTWDFITPSTKSLD
-287 KMVSEEERLDALK
+287 KVVSEEERLDALK

-305 AVIEDFKKL
+305 AIMDEFKKL

-329 YDEWYE
+329 YAEWYE
-335 CNVQG
+335 CNVKG
-340 IGGKWKRNDK
+340 TGGAWKRNDK

-361 ARGLLEGYPLT
+361 SRCLLDRYPLT

-381 DALKD
+381 DDLKD
-386 AFGKQTGTFGGDFRV
+386 TFGKQTGTFGGDFRV

-446 APKPSNGW
+446 APSPSNGW
-454 VFGWDKSLYCVIEPP
+454 IFGWDKSMYSVIEPP

-483 TFIQAQVFNDPAYR
+483 TFIQAQVFDDPAYR

-507 YTGVLTGMIPRD
+507 YTGVLTGMIPREDFDSMSKD
-519 DFEVLPISELKT
+519 DLKA

-540 KTFTLAMGY
+540 KTFTLAIGY
-549 GAGNRTLAGKTGLP
+549 GAGNKTLAGKTGLP
-563 LSEVEEFRKNYDQ
+563 LLEVEKFRKNYDK
-576 AFARTLLVRSKLAD
+576 AFSRTMYVRN
-590 MMKKGELVC
+590 ELKNRMESGRLKC

-623 NYPIQGTGS
+623 NFPIQGTGS
-632 VILAKVARDFERE
+632 VILAKVARDFERA

-653 HDAVVFEVDEGDMET
+653 HDAVVFEVDEGDMDT
-668 IQKARDLMKKAAD
+668 IHKARDLMKDAAD
-681 YILNVQEGEE
+681 YVLNVQEGEE
-691 GMRVGEP
+691 GMKVGEP
-698 EIIKRGEIWTPE
+698 EIIKHGEIWTPE

>member
-1 MTTQTTETNQITK
+1 MTNQTTQ
-14 ITSFKGIQNRL
+14 ITSFKDIQDRL
-25 IAVDTEYQSI
+25 IAVDTEYQTL
-35 QNAPAQSHI
+35 QNSTSLSRI

-65 SIWTGNDDQMPDIL
+65 SIWTGNDDSMPDIL

-113 AYDWI
+113 KYDWV
-118 DVHLMFRIISN
+118 DVHLLYRILSN
-129 SYTNKVDTTL
+129 SYTDKVETTL
-139 ISMCK
+139 VSMCK

-153 EHKKAMRELC
+153 EHKDAMRELC

-168 TGNEAQIMAYCEEDT
+168 AGNEAQIMSYCEEDT

-188 ALLNLEDRLN
+188 ALFNLEDRLN
-198 RRLSLKITMPVNCR
+198 RRLALDVTMPVNCR

-218 TPVASLIM
+218 TPVASLIL
-226 ELMASLKAFTS
+226 ELMESLKAFTS

-245 NGERLK
+245 NGNRLK
-251 AVRDGARIVRDKQ
+251 AVREGARVVRDKQ

-272 PGTWDLVMPSTKMLD
+272 PCTWDFVTPSTKSLD
-287 KMVSEEERLDALK
+287 KVVSEEERLDALK

-305 AVIEDFKKL
+305 AIMEDFKKL

-329 YDEWYE
+329 YAEWYE
-335 CNVQG
+335 CNVKG
-340 IGGKWKRNDK
+340 CGGSWKRNDK

-361 ARGLLEGYPLT
+361 ARGLLDGYPLT
-372 DTGKLSLAK
+372 DSGKLSLSK
-381 DALKD
+381 DVLKD
-386 AFGKQTGTFGGDFRV
+386 TFGKQTGTFGGDFRV

-412 LADGKSDWLSA
+412 LADGKSDWLAA

-436 NPLSTVTWRC
+436 NPFSTVTWRC
-446 APKPSNGW
+446 APSPSNGW
-454 VFGWDKSLYCVIEPP
+454 VFGWDKSLYSVIEPS

-507 YTGVLTGMIPRD
+507 YTGVLTGMIPRSDFDSMSKD
-519 DFEVLPISELKT
+519 DLKT

-540 KTFTLAMGY
+540 KTFTLAIGY
-549 GAGNRTLAGKTGLP
+549 GAGNKTLAGKTGLP
-563 LSEVEEFRKNYDQ
+563 LSEVEKFRKNYDK
-576 AFARTLLVRSKLAD
+576 AFSRTMYVRN
-590 MMKKGELVC
+590 ELKNRMESGRLKC

-632 VILAKVARDFERE
+632 VILAKVARDFERA

-653 HDAVVFEVDEGDMET
+653 HDAVVFEVDEGDMDT
-668 IQKARDLMKKAAD
+668 IHKARDLMKNAAD
-681 YILNVQEGEE
+681 YVLNVQEGEE
-691 GMRVGEP
+691 GMKVGEP
-698 EIIKRGEIWTPE
+698 EIIKHGEIWTPE

-725 YAC
+725 YTC

>member
-1 MTTQTTETNQITK
+1 MTNQTTQTTQ
-14 ITSFKGIQNRL
+14 ITSFKDIQNRL

-35 QNAPAQSHI
+35 QNAPAQSRI

-65 SIWTGNDDQMPDIL
+65 SIWAGNEDSMPDIL
-79 DRAAKHFDVQNP
+79 DRAAKHFDVPNP

-118 DVHLMFRIISN
+118 DVHLLYRILSN
-129 SYTNKVDTTL
+129 AYTDKVETTL
-139 ISMCK
+139 VSMCK
-144 DILGVSIDS
+144 EILGISIDS
-153 EHKKAMRELC
+153 EHKEAMRELC

-168 TGNEAQIMAYCEEDT
+168 TGNESQIMSYCEEDT

-188 ALLNLEDRLN
+188 ALFSLEDRLN
-198 RRLSLKITMPVNCR
+198 RRLALDVTMPVNCR
-212 HRGDRS
+212 HRGDRT
-218 TPVASLIM
+218 TPVAGLIM
-226 ELMASLKAFTS
+226 ELMESLKAFTT

-245 NGERLK
+245 NGDRLK
-251 AVRDGARIVRDKQ
+251 SVRKGARIVRDKQ

-272 PGTWDLVMPSTKMLD
+272 PGTWDFITPSTKSLD
-287 KMVSEEERLDALK
+287 KIVSEEERLDALK

-305 AVIEDFKKL
+305 AVMDEFKKL
-314 IESKSIRTQAILCGQ
+314 IENKSIRTQAVLCGQ
-329 YDEWYE
+329 YDEWHE
-335 CNVQG
+335 CAVKG
-340 IGGKWKRNDK
+340 TGGSWKRDDK

-361 ARGLLEGYPLT
+361 SRGLLEGYPLT
-372 DTGKLSLAK
+372 DTGKLSLSK

-386 AFGKQTGTFGGDFRV
+386 TFGKQTGTFGGDFRV

-446 APKPSNGW
+446 APSPSNGW
-454 VFGWDKSLYCVIEPP
+454 VFGWDKSLYSVIEPP
-469 EGKWLVELDFSSEE
+469 EGRWLVELDFSSEE

-507 YTGVLTGMIPRD
+507 YTGVLTGMIPRSDFDSMSQD
-519 DFEVLPISELKT
+519 DLKA
-531 KYKKQRDLL
+531 KYKQQRDLL
-540 KTFTLAMGY
+540 KTFTLAIGY
-549 GAGNRTLAGKTGLP
+549 GAGNKTLAGKTGLP
-563 LSEVEEFRKNYDQ
+563 LSEVEKFRRNYDK
-576 AFARTLLVRSKLAD
+576 AFSRTMFVRDEL
-590 MMKKGELVC
+590 KKRMESGRLKC

-632 VILAKVARDFERE
+632 VILSKVARDFERA

-653 HDAVVFEVDEGDMET
+653 HDAVVFEVGEGDMET
-668 IQKARDLMKKAAD
+668 IHKARTLMKDAAD
-681 YILNVQEGEE
+681 YVLNVQEGEE
-691 GMRVGEP
+691 GMKVGEP
-698 EIIKRGEIWTPE
+698 EIIKHGEIWTPE

>member
-1 MTTQTTETNQITK
+1 
-14 ITSFKGIQNRL
+14 
-25 IAVDTEYQSI
+25 
-35 QNAPAQSHI
+35 
-44 ERETTIHKV
+44 
-53 WCASFSHNEKAF
+53 
-65 SIWTGNDDQMPDIL
+65 MPDIL

-99 AEWEAFSRLGVDMS
+99 AEWEAFSRLGVEMS
-113 AYDWI
+113 AYDWV
-118 DVHLMFRIISN
+118 DVHLLYRILSN
-129 SYTNKVDTTL
+129 SYTDKVETTL
-139 ISMCK
+139 VSMCK

-153 EHKKAMRELC
+153 AHKEAMRELC
-163 ISGNV
+163 ITGNV
-168 TGNEAQIMAYCEEDT
+168 EGNEDQIMAYCEEDT

-188 ALLNLEDRLN
+188 ALFNLEDRLN
-198 RRLSLKITMPVNCR
+198 RRLALDVTMPVNCR

-218 TPVASLIM
+218 TPVASLIL
-226 ELMASLKAFTS
+226 ELMESLKAFTT

-245 NGERLK
+245 NGDRLR
-251 AVRDGARIVRDKQ
+251 AVRNGARIVRDKQ

-272 PGTWDLVMPSTKMLD
+272 PGTWDFVTPSTKSLD
-287 KMVSEEERLDALK
+287 KVISEEERLDATK

-305 AVIEDFKKL
+305 AIMEDFKKL

-329 YDEWYE
+329 YAEWYE
-335 CNVQG
+335 CNVKG
-340 IGGKWKRNDK
+340 CGGSWKRNDK

-361 ARGLLEGYPLT
+361 SRGLLDSFPLT
-372 DTGKLSLAK
+372 DTGKLSLSK

-386 AFGKQTGTFGGDFRV
+386 TFGKQTGTFGGDFRV

-412 LADGKSDWLSA
+412 LADGKSDWLAA

-436 NPLSTVTWRC
+436 NPFSTVTWRC
-446 APKPSNGW
+446 APSPSNGW
-454 VFGWDKSLYCVIEPP
+454 VFGWDKSLYCVIEPQ

-483 TFIQAQVFNDPAYR
+483 TFIQAQVFDDQAYR
-497 ELYASKDIYL
+497 DLYASKDIYL
-507 YTGVLTGMIPRD
+507 YTGVLTGMIPREDFDSMSKD
-519 DFEVLPISELKT
+519 DLKT

-540 KTFTLAMGY
+540 KTFTLAIGY
-549 GAGNRTLAGKTGLP
+549 GAGNKTLAGKTGLP
-563 LSEVEEFRKNYDQ
+563 LSEVEKFRKNYDK
-576 AFARTLLVRSKLAD
+576 AFSRTMYVRN
-590 MMKKGELVC
+590 ELKNRMESGRLKC

-611 RHKVKTSFNAPL
+611 RHKIKTSFNAPL

-668 IQKARDLMKKAAD
+668 IKKARDLMKNAAD
-681 YILNVQEGEE
+681 YVLNVQEGEE
-691 GMRVGEP
+691 GMKVGEP
-698 EIIKRGEIWTPE
+698 EIIKHGEVWTPE
-710 HAFDDQAREILNAGG
+710 HAFDDQASELLTAGG
-725 YAC
+725 Y

>member
-1 MTTQTTETNQITK
+1 MTNQIT
-14 ITSFKGIQNRL
+14 SFKDIQSRL

-35 QNAPAQSHI
+35 ENAHAQSRI

-65 SIWTGNDDQMPDIL
+65 SIWTGNDDSMPDIL
-79 DRAAKHFDVQNP
+79 DRAAKHFDVPNP
-91 IFVNYAYF
+91 VFVSYAYF

-113 AYDWI
+113 RYDWI
-118 DVHLMFRIISN
+118 DVHLLYRIVTN
-129 SYTNKVDTTL
+129 SYTDKVETTL
-139 ISMCK
+139 VSMCK

-153 EHKKAMRELC
+153 AHKDSMRNLC

-168 TGNEAQIMAYCEEDT
+168 AGNEAQIMDYCEEDT

-188 ALLNLEDRLN
+188 ALFNLEDRLN
-198 RRLSLKITMPVNCR
+198 RRLALKVTMPVNCR

-226 ELMASLKAFTS
+226 ELMESLKAFTAT
-237 ISHRGIPV
+237 SHRGIPV
-245 NGERLK
+245 NGDRLR
-251 AVRDGARIVRDKQ
+251 AVRKGARIVRDKQ

-272 PGTWDLVMPSTKMLD
+272 PGTWEFITPSTKSLD
-287 KMVSEEERLDALK
+287 KVVSEEERLDAIK
-300 DTPFE
+300 DSPFE
-305 AVIEDFKKL
+305 AIMDEFKKL
-314 IESKSIRTQAILCGQ
+314 IESKSIRTQTILCGQ

-335 CNVQG
+335 CNVKG
-340 IGGKWKRNDK
+340 NGGTWKRNDK

-361 ARGLLEGYPLT
+361 RRGLLEGYTLT

-386 AFGKQTGTFGGDFRV
+386 TFGKQTGTFGGDFRV

-423 YDENDGLMRYRTL
+423 YDESDGLMRYRTL

-446 APKPSNGW
+446 APKPSHGW
-454 VFGWDKSLYCVIEPP
+454 IFGWDKSLYSVIDPK

-483 TFIQAQVFNDPAYR
+483 TFIQACVFDDPAYR

-507 YTGVLTGMIPRD
+507 YTGVLTGMIPRA
-519 DFEVLPISELKT
+519 DFEALPVSELKH

-540 KTFTLAMGY
+540 KTFTLAIGY
-549 GAGNRTLAGKTGLP
+549 GAGNRTLAGKTGLS
-563 LSEVEEFRKNYDQ
+563 LSEVEKFRRAYDK
-576 AFARTLLVRSKLAD
+576 AFSRTMYVRSEL
-590 MMKKGELVC
+590 KKRMEVGELKC

-604 GLCATLN
+604 GLCSTLN
-611 RHKVKTSFNAPL
+611 RHKVKTSYNAPL
-623 NYPIQGTGS
+623 NFPIQGMGS
-632 VILAKVARDFERE
+632 MILAKVARDFERE

-668 IQKARDLMKKAAD
+668 IQKARNMMKNAAD
-681 YILNVQEGEE
+681 YVLNVQEGEE
-691 GMRVGEP
+691 GMKVGEP
-698 EIIKRGEIWTPE
+698 EIIKHGEIWTPE
-710 HAFDDQAREILNAGG
+710 HAFDEQAREILEAGG

>member
-1 MTTQTTETNQITK
+1 MTNQTNQTTQ
-14 ITSFKGIQNRL
+14 ITSFKDIQNRL
-25 IAVDTEYQSI
+25 IAVDTEYQVLQDSTS
-35 QNAPAQSHI
+35 QYRI

-65 SIWTGNDDQMPDIL
+65 SIWTGNDDSMPDIL
-79 DRAAKHFDVQNP
+79 DRAAKHFDVPNP

-99 AEWEAFSRLGVDMS
+99 AEWEAFSRIGVDMS

-118 DVHLMFRIISN
+118 DVHLLYRILSN
-129 SYTNKVDTTL
+129 SYTDKTETTL
-139 ISMCK
+139 VSMCK

-153 EHKKAMRELC
+153 AHKEAMRELC
-163 ISGNV
+163 ITGNV
-168 TGNEAQIMAYCEEDT
+168 AGNESQIMNYCEDDT

-188 ALLNLEDRLN
+188 ALFNLEDRLN
-198 RRLSLKITMPVNCR
+198 RRLALDVTMPVNCR

-226 ELMASLKAFTS
+226 ELMESLKAFTT

-245 NGERLK
+245 NGNRLK
-251 AVRDGARIVRDKQ
+251 AVRKGARVVRDRQ

-272 PGTWDLVMPSTKMLD
+272 PGTWDFVTPSTKSLD
-287 KMVSEEERLDALK
+287 KVVSEEERRDALK

-305 AVIEDFKKL
+305 AVMDEFKRL

-329 YDEWYE
+329 YAEWYE
-335 CNVQG
+335 CNVKG
-340 IGGKWKRNDK
+340 VGGSWKRNDK

-361 ARGLLEGYPLT
+361 SRGLLDRYPLT

-381 DALKD
+381 DDLKD
-386 AFGKQTGTFGGDFRV
+386 TFGKQTGTFGGDFRV

-436 NPLSTVTWRC
+436 NPFSTVTWRC
-446 APKPSNGW
+446 APSPSNGW
-454 VFGWDKSLYCVIEPP
+454 VFGWDKSLYSVIEPP

-483 TFIQAQVFNDPAYR
+483 TFIQAQVFDDPAYR

-507 YTGVLTGMIPRD
+507 YTGVLTGMIPRSDFDSMSKD
-519 DFEVLPISELKT
+519 DLKT

-540 KTFTLAMGY
+540 KTFTLAIGY
-549 GAGNRTLAGKTGLP
+549 GAGNKTLAGKTGLP
-563 LSEVEEFRKNYDQ
+563 LSEVEKFRKNYDK
-576 AFARTLLVRSKLAD
+576 AFSRTMFVRDELKRSMESGKL
-590 MMKKGELVC
+590 KC

-623 NYPIQGTGS
+623 NFPIQGTGS

-653 HDAVVFEVDEGDMET
+653 HDAVVFEVDDGDMDT
-668 IQKARDLMKKAAD
+668 IHKARDLMKNAAD
-681 YILNVQEGEE
+681 YVLNVQEGEE
-691 GMRVGEP
+691 GMKVGEP
-698 EIIKRGEIWTPE
+698 EIVKHGEIWTPE

-725 YAC
+725 YAY

>member
-1 MTTQTTETNQITK
+1 MTNQTTQ
-14 ITSFKGIQNRL
+14 ITSFKDIQDRL
-25 IAVDTEYQSI
+25 IAVDTEYQTL
-35 QNAPAQSHI
+35 QNSTSLSRI

-65 SIWTGNDDQMPDIL
+65 SIWTGNDDSMPDIL

-113 AYDWI
+113 KYDWV
-118 DVHLMFRIISN
+118 DVHLLYRILSN
-129 SYTNKVDTTL
+129 SYTDKVETTL
-139 ISMCK
+139 VSMCK

-153 EHKKAMRELC
+153 AHKDAMRELC

-168 TGNEAQIMAYCEEDT
+168 AGNEAQIMSYCEEDT

-188 ALLNLEDRLN
+188 ALFNLEDRLN
-198 RRLSLKITMPVNCR
+198 RRLALDVTMPVNCR

-218 TPVASLIM
+218 TPVASLIL
-226 ELMASLKAFTS
+226 ELMESLKAFTS

-245 NGERLK
+245 NGNRLK
-251 AVRDGARIVRDKQ
+251 AVREGARVVRDKQ

-272 PGTWDLVMPSTKMLD
+272 PCTWDFVTPSTKSLD
-287 KMVSEEERLDALK
+287 KVVSEEERLDALK

-305 AVIEDFKKL
+305 AIMEDFKKL

-329 YDEWYE
+329 YAEWYE
-335 CNVQG
+335 CNVKG
-340 IGGKWKRNDK
+340 CGGSWKRNDK

-361 ARGLLEGYPLT
+361 ARGLLDGYPLT
-372 DTGKLSLAK
+372 DSGKLSLSK
-381 DALKD
+381 DVLKD
-386 AFGKQTGTFGGDFRV
+386 TFGKQTGTFGGDFRV

-412 LADGKSDWLSA
+412 LADGKSDWLAA

-436 NPLSTVTWRC
+436 NPFSTVTWRC
-446 APKPSNGW
+446 APSPSNGW
-454 VFGWDKSLYCVIEPP
+454 VFGWDKSLYSVIEPS

-507 YTGVLTGMIPRD
+507 YTGVLTGMIPRSDFDSMSKD
-519 DFEVLPISELKT
+519 DLKT

-540 KTFTLAMGY
+540 KTFTLAIGY
-549 GAGNRTLAGKTGLP
+549 GAGNKTLAGKTGLP
-563 LSEVEEFRKNYDQ
+563 LSEVEKFRKNYDK
-576 AFARTLLVRSKLAD
+576 AFSRTMYVRN
-590 MMKKGELVC
+590 ELKNRMESGRLKC

-632 VILAKVARDFERE
+632 VILAKVARDFERA

-653 HDAVVFEVDEGDMET
+653 HDAVVFEVDEGDMDT
-668 IQKARDLMKKAAD
+668 IHKARDLMKNAAD
-681 YILNVQEGEE
+681 YVLNVQEGEE
-691 GMRVGEP
+691 GMKVGEP
-698 EIIKRGEIWTPE
+698 EIIKHGEIWTPE

-725 YAC
+725 YTC

>member
-1 MTTQTTETNQITK
+1 MTNQTNQIPK
-14 ITSFKGIQNRL
+14 ITSFKDVQNRL
-25 IAVDTEYQSI
+25 IAVDTEYQST
-35 QNAPAQSHI
+35 QSATAQSRI

-53 WCASFSHNEKAF
+53 WCASFSHDEKAF
-65 SIWTGNDDQMPDIL
+65 SIWTGNDDSMPDIL
-79 DRAAKHFDVQNP
+79 NRAAKHFNVQNP

-118 DVHLMFRIISN
+118 DVHLMYRILSN
-129 SYTNKVDTTL
+129 SYTDKVETTL
-139 ISMCK
+139 VSMCK

-153 EHKKAMRELC
+153 AHKETMRELC
-163 ISGNV
+163 ISGDV
-168 TGNEAQIMAYCEEDT
+168 EGNEAQIMAYCEEDT

-188 ALLNLEDRLN
+188 ALFNLEDRLN
-198 RRLSLKITMPVNCR
+198 RRLALDVTMPVNCR

-218 TPVASLIM
+218 TPVASLIL
-226 ELMASLKAFTS
+226 ELMESLKAFTT

-245 NGERLK
+245 NGDRLR
-251 AVRDGARIVRDKQ
+251 AIRNGARIVRDKQ
-264 IREFVEKY
+264 IREFVDKY
-272 PGTWDLVMPSTKMLD
+272 PGTWDFITPSTKSLD
-287 KMVSEEERLDALK
+287 KVVSEEERLNATK

-305 AVIEDFKKL
+305 AIMEDFKKL

-329 YDEWYE
+329 YDDWYE
-335 CNVQG
+335 CHVKG
-340 IGGKWKRNDK
+340 TGGSWKRNDK

-361 ARGLLEGYPLT
+361 ARCLLDGYPLT

-386 AFGKQTGTFGGDFRV
+386 TFGKQTGTFGGDFRV

-412 LADGKSDWLSA
+412 LADGKSDWLAA
-423 YDENDGLMRYRTL
+423 YDGNDGLMRYRTL
-436 NPLSTVTWRC
+436 NPFSTVTWRC
-446 APKPSNGW
+446 APSPSNGW
-454 VFGWDKSLYCVIEPP
+454 IFGWDKSMYCVIDPP
-469 EGKWLVELDFSSEE
+469 KGKWLVELDFSSEE

-507 YTGVLTGMIPRD
+507 YTGVLTGMIPRS
-519 DFEVLPISELKT
+519 DFDALSKDALKV
-531 KYKKQRDLL
+531 KYKRERDLL
-540 KTFTLAMGY
+540 KTFTLAIGY
-549 GAGNRTLAGKTGLP
+549 GAGNKTLAGKTGLP
-563 LSEVEEFRKNYDQ
+563 LSEVEKFRKNYDK
-576 AFARTLLVRSKLAD
+576 AFSRTMFVRSKLSD
-590 MMKKGELVC
+590 MMKRGDLVC

-611 RHKVKTSFNAPL
+611 RHKIKTSYNAPL

-632 VILAKVARDFERE
+632 VILAKVARDFERA

-668 IQKARDLMKKAAD
+668 IYKARDLMKNAAD
-681 YILNVQEGEE
+681 YVLNVQEGEG
-691 GMRVGEP
+691 GMKVGEP
-698 EIIKRGEIWTPE
+698 EIIKHGEIWTPE
-710 HAFDDQAREILNAGG
+710 HAFDEQASELLTAGG
-725 YAC
+725 Y

>member
-1 MTTQTTETNQITK
+1 MTNQTNQTTEI
-14 ITSFKGIQNRL
+14 ISFKDIQNRL
-25 IAVDTEYQSI
+25 IAVDTEYQVL
-35 QNAPAQSHI
+35 QNAPALSRI

-53 WCASFSHNEKAF
+53 WCASFSHNEESF
-65 SIWTGNDDQMPDIL
+65 SIWTGNDDSMPDIL

-118 DVHLMFRIISN
+118 DVHLLYRILSN
-129 SYTNKVDTTL
+129 SYTDKVETTL
-139 ISMCK
+139 VSMCK

-153 EHKKAMRELC
+153 AHKDAMRELC

-168 TGNEAQIMAYCEEDT
+168 EGNEAQIMDYCEEDT

-188 ALLNLEDRLN
+188 ALFNLEDRLN
-198 RRLSLKITMPVNCR
+198 RRLALDVTMPVNCR

-218 TPVASLIM
+218 TPVASLIL
-226 ELMASLKAFTS
+226 ELMESLKAFTT

-245 NGERLK
+245 NGDRLR
-251 AVRDGARIVRDKQ
+251 AVRKGARIVRDKQ

-272 PGTWDLVMPSTKMLD
+272 PGTWDFVTPSTKSLD
-287 KMVSEEERLDALK
+287 KVISEEERLDAIK

-305 AVIEDFKKL
+305 AIMEDFKKL

-329 YDEWYE
+329 YAEWYE
-335 CNVQG
+335 CNVKG
-340 IGGKWKRNDK
+340 CGGSWKRNDK

-361 ARGLLEGYPLT
+361 SRGLLDSFPLT
-372 DTGKLSLAK
+372 DTGKLSLSK

-386 AFGKQTGTFGGDFRV
+386 TFGKQTGTFGGDFRV

-412 LADGKSDWLSA
+412 LADGKSDWLAA
-423 YDENDGLMRYRTL
+423 YDEEDGLMRYRTL
-436 NPLSTVTWRC
+436 NPFSTVTWRC
-446 APKPSNGW
+446 APSPSNGW
-454 VFGWDKSLYCVIEPP
+454 VFGWDKSLYCVIEPQD
-469 EGKWLVELDFSSEE
+469 GKWLVELDFSSEE
-483 TFIQAQVFNDPAYR
+483 TFIQAQVFDDQAYR
-497 ELYASKDIYL
+497 DLYASKDIYL
-507 YTGVLTGMIPRD
+507 YTGVLTGMIPREDFDSMSKD
-519 DFEVLPISELKT
+519 DLKT

-540 KTFTLAMGY
+540 KTFTLAIGY
-549 GAGNRTLAGKTGLP
+549 GAGNKTLAGKTGLP
-563 LSEVEEFRKNYDQ
+563 LSEVEKFRKNYDK
-576 AFARTLLVRSKLAD
+576 AFSRTMYVRN
-590 MMKKGELVC
+590 ELKNRMESGRLKC

-623 NYPIQGTGS
+623 NFPIQGTGS

-668 IQKARDLMKKAAD
+668 IKKARDLMKNAAD
-681 YILNVQEGEE
+681 YVLNVQEGEE
-691 GMRVGEP
+691 GMKVGEP
-698 EIIKRGEIWTPE
+698 EIIKHGEIWTPE
-710 HAFDDQAREILNAGG
+710 HAFDNQASELLTAGG
-725 YAC
+725 Y

>member
-1 MTTQTTETNQITK
+1 MTTQ
-14 ITSFKGIQNRL
+14 ITSFKDIQNRL
-25 IAVDTEYQSI
+25 IAVDTEYQVL
-35 QNAPAQSHI
+35 QNAPALSRI

-65 SIWTGNDDQMPDIL
+65 SIWTGNENQMPDIL

-118 DVHLMFRIISN
+118 DVHLMYRILSN
-129 SYTNKVDTTL
+129 SYTDKVETTL
-139 ISMCK
+139 VSMCK

-153 EHKKAMRELC
+153 AHKEAMRELC
-163 ISGNV
+163 ITGNV
-168 TGNEAQIMAYCEEDT
+168 EGNEDQIMAYCEEDT

-188 ALLNLEDRLN
+188 ALFNLEDRLN
-198 RRLSLKITMPVNCR
+198 RRLALDVTMPVNCR

-218 TPVASLIM
+218 TPVASLIL
-226 ELMASLKAFTS
+226 ELMESLKAFTT

-245 NGERLK
+245 NGDRLR
-251 AVRDGARIVRDKQ
+251 AVRNGARIVRDKQ

-272 PGTWDLVMPSTKMLD
+272 PGTWDFVTPSTKSLD
-287 KMVSEEERLDALK
+287 KVISEEERLDATK

-305 AVIEDFKKL
+305 AIMEDFKKL

-329 YDEWYE
+329 YAEWYE
-335 CNVQG
+335 CNVKG
-340 IGGKWKRNDK
+340 CGGSWKRNDK

-361 ARGLLEGYPLT
+361 SRGLLDSFPLT
-372 DTGKLSLAK
+372 DTGKLSLSK

-386 AFGKQTGTFGGDFRV
+386 TFGKQTGTFGGDFRV

-412 LADGKSDWLSA
+412 LADGKSDWLAA
-423 YDENDGLMRYRTL
+423 YDEEDGLMRYRTL
-436 NPLSTVTWRC
+436 NPFSTVTWRC
-446 APKPSNGW
+446 APSPSNGW
-454 VFGWDKSLYCVIEPP
+454 VFGWDKSLYCVIEPQD
-469 EGKWLVELDFSSEE
+469 GKWLVELDFSSEE
-483 TFIQAQVFNDPAYR
+483 TFIQAQVFDDQAYR
-497 ELYASKDIYL
+497 DLYASKDIYL
-507 YTGVLTGMIPRD
+507 YTGVLTGMIPREDFDSMSKD
-519 DFEVLPISELKT
+519 DLKT

-540 KTFTLAMGY
+540 KTFTLAIGY
-549 GAGNRTLAGKTGLP
+549 GAGNKTLAGKTGLP
-563 LSEVEEFRKNYDQ
+563 LSEVEKFRKNYDK
-576 AFARTLLVRSKLAD
+576 AFSRTMYVRN
-590 MMKKGELVC
+590 ELKNRMESGRLKC

-611 RHKVKTSFNAPL
+611 RHKIKTSFNAPL

-668 IQKARDLMKKAAD
+668 IKKARDLMKNAAD
-681 YILNVQEGEE
+681 YVLNVQEGEE
-691 GMRVGEP
+691 GMKVGEP
-698 EIIKRGEIWTPE
+698 EIIKHGEVWTPE
-710 HAFDDQAREILNAGG
+710 HAFDDQASELLTAGG
-725 YAC
+725 Y

>member
-1 MTTQTTETNQITK
+1 MTNQTTQIPK
-14 ITSFKGIQNRL
+14 ITSFKDIQNRL
-25 IAVDTEYQSI
+25 IAVDTEYQST
-35 QNAPAQSHI
+35 QSAPALSRI

-53 WCASFSHNEKAF
+53 WCASFSNNEKAF
-65 SIWTGNDDQMPDIL
+65 SIWTGNDDSMPDIL
-79 DRAAKHFDVQNP
+79 DQAAKHFDVPNP

-113 AYDWI
+113 TYDWI
-118 DVHLMFRIISN
+118 DVHLMYRIISN
-129 SYTNKVDTTL
+129 SYTDKVETTL
-139 ISMCK
+139 VSMCK

-153 EHKKAMRELC
+153 AHKDAMRNLC

-168 TGNEAQIMAYCEEDT
+168 EGNEAQIMAYCEEDT

-188 ALLNLEDRLN
+188 ALFNLEDRLN
-198 RRLSLKITMPVNCR
+198 RRLALDVTMPVNCR

-218 TPVASLIM
+218 TPVASLIL
-226 ELMASLKAFTS
+226 ELMESLKAFTT

-245 NGERLK
+245 NGDRLR
-251 AVRDGARIVRDKQ
+251 AVRKGARIVRDKQ

-272 PGTWDLVMPSTKMLD
+272 PGTWDFVTPSTKSLD
-287 KMVSEEERLDALK
+287 KVISEEERLDATK

-305 AVIEDFKKL
+305 AIMEDFKKL

-329 YDEWYE
+329 YAEWYE
-335 CNVQG
+335 CNVKG
-340 IGGKWKRNDK
+340 CGGSWKRNDK

-361 ARGLLEGYPLT
+361 SRGLLDSFPLT
-372 DTGKLSLAK
+372 DTGKLSLSK

-386 AFGKQTGTFGGDFRV
+386 TFGKQTGTFGGDFRV

-412 LADGKSDWLSA
+412 LADGKSDWLAA

-436 NPLSTVTWRC
+436 NPFSTVTWRC
-446 APKPSNGW
+446 APSPSNGW
-454 VFGWDKSLYCVIEPP
+454 IFGWDKSLYSVIEPQ

-483 TFIQAQVFNDPAYR
+483 TFIQAQVFDDQAYR

-507 YTGVLTGMIPRD
+507 YTGVLTGMIPREDFDSMSKD
-519 DFEVLPISELKT
+519 DLKT

-540 KTFTLAMGY
+540 KTFTLAIGY
-549 GAGNRTLAGKTGLP
+549 GAGNKTLAGKTGLP
-563 LSEVEEFRKNYDQ
+563 LPEVEKFRKNYDK
-576 AFARTLLVRSKLAD
+576 AFSRTMYVRN
-590 MMKKGELVC
+590 ELKNRMESGRLKC

-611 RHKVKTSFNAPL
+611 RHKIKTSYNAPL

-668 IQKARDLMKKAAD
+668 IYKARDLMKDAAD
-681 YILNVQEGEE
+681 YVLNVQEGEE
-691 GMRVGEP
+691 GMKVGEP
-698 EIIKRGEIWTPE
+698 EIIKHGEVWTPE
-710 HAFDDQAREILNAGG
+710 HAFDDQARELLSAGG
-725 YAC
+725 Y

>member
-1 MTTQTTETNQITK
+1 MTTQ
-14 ITSFKGIQNRL
+14 ITSFKDIQNRL
-25 IAVDTEYQSI
+25 IAVDTEYQST
-35 QNAPAQSHI
+35 QSAPALSRI

-65 SIWTGNDDQMPDIL
+65 SIWTGNDDSMPDIL
-79 DRAAKHFDVQNP
+79 DRAAKHFNVQNP

-118 DVHLMFRIISN
+118 DIHLMYRILSN
-129 SYTNKVDTTL
+129 SYTDKVETTL
-139 ISMCK
+139 VSMCK

-153 EHKKAMRELC
+153 AHKEAMRELC

-168 TGNEAQIMAYCEEDT
+168 EGNEAQIMDYCEEDT

-188 ALLNLEDRLN
+188 ALFNLEDRLN
-198 RRLSLKITMPVNCR
+198 RRLSLDVTMPVNCR

-218 TPVASLIM
+218 TPVASLIL
-226 ELMASLKAFTS
+226 ELMESLKAFTT

-245 NGERLK
+245 NGDRLR
-251 AVRDGARIVRDKQ
+251 AVRKGARIVRDKQ

-272 PGTWDLVMPSTKMLD
+272 PDTWDFITPSTKSLD
-287 KMVSEEERLDALK
+287 KVISEEERLDVLK

-305 AVIEDFKKL
+305 AIMEDFKKL

-329 YDEWYE
+329 YAEWYE
-335 CNVQG
+335 CNVKG
-340 IGGKWKRNDK
+340 CGGSWKRNDK
-350 ECRRF
+350 KCRQF

-361 ARGLLEGYPLT
+361 SRGLLDSFPLT
-372 DTGKLSLAK
+372 DTGKLSLSK

-386 AFGKQTGTFGGDFRV
+386 TFGKQTGTFGGDFRV

-412 LADGKSDWLSA
+412 LADGKSDWLAA
-423 YDENDGLMRYRTL
+423 YDEEDGLMRYRTL
-436 NPLSTVTWRC
+436 NPFSTVTWRC
-446 APKPSNGW
+446 APSPSNGW
-454 VFGWDKSLYCVIEPP
+454 IFGWDKSLYCVIEPQ

-483 TFIQAQVFNDPAYR
+483 TFIQAQVFDDQAYR
-497 ELYASKDIYL
+497 DLYASKDIYL
-507 YTGVLTGMIPRD
+507 YTGVLTGMIPREDFDSMSKD
-519 DFEVLPISELKT
+519 DLKT

-540 KTFTLAMGY
+540 KTFTLAIGY
-549 GAGNRTLAGKTGLP
+549 GAGNKTLAGKTGLP
-563 LSEVEEFRKNYDQ
+563 LPEVEKFRKNYDK
-576 AFARTLLVRSKLAD
+576 AFSRTMFVRD
-590 MMKKGELVC
+590 ELKRRMESGRLKC

-611 RHKVKTSFNAPL
+611 RHKIKTSYNAPL

-632 VILAKVARDFERE
+632 AILARVARDFERE

-668 IQKARDLMKKAAD
+668 IYKARDLMKNAAD
-681 YILNVQEGEE
+681 YVLNVQDGGG
-691 GMRVGEP
+691 GMKVGEP
-698 EIIKRGEIWTPE
+698 EIIKHGEIWTPE
-710 HAFDDQAREILNAGG
+710 HAFDEQASELLTAGG
-725 YAC
+725 Y

>member
-1 MTTQTTETNQITK
+1 MTTQ
-14 ITSFKGIQNRL
+14 ITSFKDIQNRL
-25 IAVDTEYQSI
+25 IAVDTEYQVL
-35 QNAPAQSHI
+35 QNAPALSRI

-65 SIWTGNDDQMPDIL
+65 SIWTGNENQMPDIL

-118 DVHLMFRIISN
+118 DVHLLYRILSN
-129 SYTNKVDTTL
+129 SYTDKVETTL
-139 ISMCK
+139 VSMCK

-153 EHKKAMRELC
+153 AHKEAMRELC
-163 ISGNV
+163 ITGNV
-168 TGNEAQIMAYCEEDT
+168 EGNEDQIMAYCEEDT

-188 ALLNLEDRLN
+188 ALFNLEDRLN
-198 RRLSLKITMPVNCR
+198 RRLALDVTMPVNCR

-218 TPVASLIM
+218 TPVASLIL
-226 ELMASLKAFTS
+226 ELMESLKAFTT

-245 NGERLK
+245 NGDRLR
-251 AVRDGARIVRDKQ
+251 AVRKGARIVRDKQ

-272 PGTWDLVMPSTKMLD
+272 PGTWDFVTPSTKSLD
-287 KMVSEEERLDALK
+287 KVISEEERLDATK

-305 AVIEDFKKL
+305 AIMEDFKKL

-329 YDEWYE
+329 YAEWYE
-335 CNVQG
+335 CNVKG
-340 IGGKWKRNDK
+340 CGGSWKRNDK

-361 ARGLLEGYPLT
+361 SRGLLDSFPLT
-372 DTGKLSLAK
+372 DTGKLSLSK

-386 AFGKQTGTFGGDFRV
+386 TFGKQTGTFGGDFRV

-412 LADGKSDWLSA
+412 LADGKSDWLAA
-423 YDENDGLMRYRTL
+423 YDEEDGLMRYRTL
-436 NPLSTVTWRC
+436 NPFSTVTWRC
-446 APKPSNGW
+446 APSPSNGW
-454 VFGWDKSLYCVIEPP
+454 IFGWDKSLYCVIEPS

-483 TFIQAQVFNDPAYR
+483 TFIQAQVFDDQAYR
-497 ELYASKDIYL
+497 DLYASKDIYL
-507 YTGVLTGMIPRD
+507 YTGVLTGMIPREDFDSMSKD
-519 DFEVLPISELKT
+519 DLKT

-540 KTFTLAMGY
+540 KTFTLAIGY
-549 GAGNRTLAGKTGLP
+549 GAGNKTLAGKTGLP
-563 LSEVEEFRKNYDQ
+563 LSEVEKFRKNYDK
-576 AFARTLLVRSKLAD
+576 AFSRTMYVRN
-590 MMKKGELVC
+590 ELKNRMESGRLKC

-611 RHKVKTSFNAPL
+611 RHKVKTSYNAPL
-623 NYPIQGTGS
+623 NFPIQGTGS
-632 VILAKVARDFERE
+632 VILAKVARDFERA

-653 HDAVVFEVDEGDMET
+653 HDAVVFEVDEGDMDT
-668 IQKARDLMKKAAD
+668 IQKARDLMKNAAD
-681 YILNVQEGEE
+681 YVLNVQEGEE
-691 GMRVGEP
+691 GMKVGEP
-698 EIIKRGEIWTPE
+698 EIIKHGEVWTPE
-710 HAFDDQAREILNAGG
+710 HAFDDQASELLTAGG
-725 YAC
+725 Y

>member
-1 MTTQTTETNQITK
+1 MTNQTTQIPK
-14 ITSFKGIQNRL
+14 ITSFKDIQNRL
-25 IAVDTEYQSI
+25 IAVDTEYQVL
-35 QNAPAQSHI
+35 QNAPALSRI

-65 SIWTGNDDQMPDIL
+65 SIWTGNDDSIPDIL
-79 DRAAKHFDVQNP
+79 DRAAKHFNVQNP

-113 AYDWI
+113 SYDWI
-118 DVHLMFRIISN
+118 DVHLLYRILSN
-129 SYTNKVDTTL
+129 SYTDKVETTL
-139 ISMCK
+139 VSMCK

-153 EHKKAMRELC
+153 AHKEAMRNLC

-168 TGNEAQIMAYCEEDT
+168 EGNEAQIMTYCEEDT

-188 ALLNLEDRLN
+188 ALFNLEDRLN
-198 RRLSLKITMPVNCR
+198 RRLALDVTMPVNCR

-218 TPVASLIM
+218 TPVASLIL
-226 ELMASLKAFTS
+226 ELMESLKAFTT

-245 NGERLK
+245 NGDRLK
-251 AVRDGARIVRDKQ
+251 AVRKGARIVRDKQ

-272 PGTWDLVMPSTKMLD
+272 PGTWDFITPSTKSLD
-287 KMVSEEERLDALK
+287 KVLSEEERLNATK

-305 AVIEDFKKL
+305 AVMDEFKKL

-329 YDEWYE
+329 YAEWYE
-335 CNVQG
+335 CNVKG
-340 IGGKWKRNDK
+340 CGGSWKRNDK

-361 ARGLLEGYPLT
+361 ARGLLDSFPLT
-372 DTGKLSLAK
+372 DTGKLSLSK

-386 AFGKQTGTFGGDFRV
+386 TFGKQTGTFGGDFRV

-412 LADGKSDWLSA
+412 LADGKSDWLAA
-423 YDENDGLMRYRTL
+423 YDDNDGLMRYRTL
-436 NPLSTVTWRC
+436 NPFSTVTWRC
-446 APKPSNGW
+446 APSPSNGW
-454 VFGWDKSLYCVIEPP
+454 IFGWDKSLYCVIEPQ
-469 EGKWLVELDFSSEE
+469 EGKWIVELDFSSEE
-483 TFIQAQVFNDPAYR
+483 TFIQAQVFDDQAYR
-497 ELYASKDIYL
+497 DLYASKDIYL
-507 YTGVLTGMIPRD
+507 YTGVLTGMIPREDFDSMSKD
-519 DFEVLPISELKT
+519 DLKT

-540 KTFTLAMGY
+540 KTFTLAIGY
-549 GAGNRTLAGKTGLP
+549 GAGNKTLAGKTGLP
-563 LSEVEEFRKNYDQ
+563 LSEVEKFRKNYDK
-576 AFARTLLVRSKLAD
+576 AFSRTMFVRD
-590 MMKKGELVC
+590 ELKRRMESGRLKC

-611 RHKVKTSFNAPL
+611 RHKIKTSYNAPL

-632 VILAKVARDFERE
+632 AILAKVARDFERA

-668 IQKARDLMKKAAD
+668 IYKARDLMKDAAD
-681 YILNVQEGEE
+681 YVLNVQEGEG
-691 GMRVGEP
+691 GMKVGEP
-698 EIIKRGEIWTPE
+698 EIIKHGEIWTPE
-710 HAFDDQAREILNAGG
+710 HAFDDQASELLTAGG
-725 YAC
+725 Y

>member
-1 MTTQTTETNQITK
+1 MTNQTNQTTQIPK
-14 ITSFKGIQNRL
+14 ITSFKDIQNRL

-35 QNAPAQSHI
+35 QNAPALSRI

-53 WCASFSHNEKAF
+53 WCASFSNDEKTF
-65 SIWTGNDDQMPDIL
+65 SIWTGNDDSMPDIL
-79 DRAAKHFDVQNP
+79 DRAAKHFNVQNP

-118 DVHLMFRIISN
+118 DVHLMYRILSN
-129 SYTNKVDTTL
+129 SYTDKVETTL
-139 ISMCK
+139 VSMCK

-153 EHKKAMRELC
+153 EHKETMRELC
-163 ISGNV
+163 ITGNV
-168 TGNEAQIMAYCEEDT
+168 EGNESQIMTYCEEDT

-188 ALLNLEDRLN
+188 ALFNLEDRLN
-198 RRLSLKITMPVNCR
+198 RRLSLDVTMPVNCR

-226 ELMASLKAFTS
+226 ELMESLKAFTT

-245 NGERLK
+245 NGDRLK
-251 AVRDGARIVRDKQ
+251 SVRKGARIVRDKQ

-272 PGTWDLVMPSTKMLD
+272 PYTWDFITPSTKSLD
-287 KMVSEEERLDALK
+287 KVVSEEERLDALK

-305 AVIEDFKKL
+305 AIMEDFKKL

-329 YDEWYE
+329 YAEWYE
-335 CNVQG
+335 CNVKG
-340 IGGKWKRNDK
+340 CGGSWKRNDK
-350 ECRRF
+350 ECRQF

-361 ARGLLEGYPLT
+361 ARGLLDGYPLT
-372 DTGKLSLAK
+372 DTGKLSLSK

-386 AFGKQTGTFGGDFRV
+386 TFGKQTGTFGGDFRV

-436 NPLSTVTWRC
+436 NPFSTVTWRC
-446 APKPSNGW
+446 APSPSNGW
-454 VFGWDKSLYCVIEPP
+454 VFGWDKSLYSVIEPP

-507 YTGVLTGMIPRD
+507 YTGVLTGMIPRSDFDSMSKD
-519 DFEVLPISELKT
+519 DLKT

-540 KTFTLAMGY
+540 KTFTLAIGY
-549 GAGNRTLAGKTGLP
+549 GAGNKTLAGKTGLP
-563 LSEVEEFRKNYDQ
+563 LSEVEKFRKNYDK
-576 AFARTLLVRSKLAD
+576 AFSRTMYVRN
-590 MMKKGELVC
+590 ELKNRMESGRLKC

-668 IQKARDLMKKAAD
+668 IKKARDLMKNAAD
-681 YILNVQEGEE
+681 YVLNVQEGEE
-691 GMRVGEP
+691 GMKVGEP
-698 EIIKRGEIWTPE
+698 EIIKHGEIWTPE
-710 HAFDDQAREILNAGG
+710 HAFDDQASELLTAGG
-725 YAC
+725 Y

>member
-1 MTTQTTETNQITK
+1 MTNQTNQTTDI
-14 ITSFKGIQNRL
+14 ISFKDIQNRL
-25 IAVDTEYQSI
+25 IAVDTEYQVL
-35 QNAPAQSHI
+35 QNAPALSRI

-53 WCASFSHNEKAF
+53 WCASFSHNEESF
-65 SIWTGNDDQMPDIL
+65 SIWTGNDDSMPDIL

-118 DVHLMFRIISN
+118 DVHLLYRILSN
-129 SYTNKVDTTL
+129 SYTDKVETTL
-139 ISMCK
+139 VSMCK

-153 EHKKAMRELC
+153 AHKEAMRELC
-163 ISGNV
+163 ITGNV
-168 TGNEAQIMAYCEEDT
+168 EGNEDQIMAYCEEDT

-188 ALLNLEDRLN
+188 ALFNLEDRLN
-198 RRLSLKITMPVNCR
+198 RRLALDVTMPVNCR

-218 TPVASLIM
+218 TPVASLIL
-226 ELMASLKAFTS
+226 ELMESLKAFTT

-245 NGERLK
+245 NGDRLR
-251 AVRDGARIVRDKQ
+251 AVRKGARIVRDKQ

-272 PGTWDLVMPSTKMLD
+272 PGTWDFVTPSTKSLD
-287 KMVSEEERLDALK
+287 KVISEEERLDAIK

-305 AVIEDFKKL
+305 AIMEDFKKL

-329 YDEWYE
+329 YAEWYE
-335 CNVQG
+335 CNVKG
-340 IGGKWKRNDK
+340 CGGSWKRNDK

-361 ARGLLEGYPLT
+361 SRGLLDSFPLT
-372 DTGKLSLAK
+372 DTGKLSLSK

-386 AFGKQTGTFGGDFRV
+386 TFGKQTGTFGGDFRV

-412 LADGKSDWLSA
+412 LADGKSDWLAA
-423 YDENDGLMRYRTL
+423 YDEEDGLMRYRTL
-436 NPLSTVTWRC
+436 NPFSTVTWRC
-446 APKPSNGW
+446 APSPSNGW
-454 VFGWDKSLYCVIEPP
+454 VFGWDKSLYCVIEPQD
-469 EGKWLVELDFSSEE
+469 GKWLVELDFSSEE
-483 TFIQAQVFNDPAYR
+483 TFIQAQVFDDQAYR
-497 ELYASKDIYL
+497 DLYASKDIYL
-507 YTGVLTGMIPRD
+507 YTGVLTGMIPREDFDSMSKD
-519 DFEVLPISELKT
+519 DLKT

-540 KTFTLAMGY
+540 KTFTLAIGY
-549 GAGNRTLAGKTGLP
+549 GAGNKTLAGKTGLP
-563 LSEVEEFRKNYDQ
+563 LSEVEKFRKNYDK
-576 AFARTLLVRSKLAD
+576 AFSRTMYVRN
-590 MMKKGELVC
+590 ELKNRMESGRLKC

-623 NYPIQGTGS
+623 NFPIQGTGS

-668 IQKARDLMKKAAD
+668 IKKARDLMKNAAD
-681 YILNVQEGEE
+681 YVLNVQEGEE
-691 GMRVGEP
+691 GMKVGEP
-698 EIIKRGEIWTPE
+698 EIIKHGEIWTPE
-710 HAFDDQAREILNAGG
+710 HAFDNQASELLTAGG
-725 YAC
+725 Y

>member
-1 MTTQTTETNQITK
+1 MTNQTNQMNQ
-14 ITSFKGIQNRL
+14 ITSFKDIQGRL
-25 IAVDTEYQSI
+25 IAVDTEYQVL
-35 QNAPAQSHI
+35 QNSTSLSRI

-79 DRAAKHFDVQNP
+79 DRAAKHFDVPNP
-91 IFVNYAYF
+91 IFVNFAYF
-99 AEWEAFSRLGVDMS
+99 AEWEAFSRLGVDM
-113 AYDWI
+113 AQYDWV
-118 DVHLMFRIISN
+118 DVHLLYRIVTN
-129 SYTNKVDTTL
+129 SYTDKVETTL
-139 ISMCK
+139 VSMCK

-153 EHKKAMRELC
+153 AHKDAMRELC
-163 ISGNV
+163 ITGNV
-168 TGNEAQIMAYCEEDT
+168 TGNEAQIMDYCEEDT

-188 ALLNLEDRLN
+188 ALFNLEDRLN
-198 RRLSLKITMPVNCR
+198 RRLALDVTMPVNCR

-226 ELMASLKAFTS
+226 ELMESLKAFTA

-245 NGERLK
+245 NGDRLR
-251 AVRDGARIVRDKQ
+251 AVRKGARIVRDKQ

-272 PGTWDLVMPSTKMLD
+272 PSTWDFVTPSTKSLD
-287 KMVSEEERLDALK
+287 KVVSEEERLDALK

-305 AVIEDFKKL
+305 AVMDEFKRL
-314 IESKSIRTQAILCGQ
+314 IESKSIRAQAILCGQ
-329 YDEWYE
+329 YAEWYE
-335 CNVQG
+335 CNVKG
-340 IGGKWKRNDK
+340 VGGVWKRNDK

-361 ARGLLEGYPLT
+361 SRGLLEGYPLT

-386 AFGKQTGTFGGDFRV
+386 TFGKQTGTFGGDFRV
-401 LMNKI
+401 LMNRI

-436 NPLSTVTWRC
+436 NPFSTVTWRC
-446 APKPSNGW
+446 APSPSNGW
-454 VFGWDKSLYCVIEPP
+454 VFGWDKSLYSVIEPQ

-483 TFIQAQVFNDPAYR
+483 TFIQAQVFDDPAYR

-507 YTGVLTGMIPRD
+507 YTGVLTGMIPRSDFDSMSKD
-519 DFEVLPISELKT
+519 DLKT

-540 KTFTLAMGY
+540 KTFTLAIGY

-563 LSEVEEFRKNYDQ
+563 LSEVEKFRENYGK
-576 AFARTLLVRSKLAD
+576 AFSRTMYVRSELKKR
-590 MMKKGELVC
+590 MKVGELKC

-611 RHKVKTSFNAPL
+611 RHKVKTSYNAPL
-623 NYPIQGTGS
+623 NFPIQGMGS
-632 VILAKVARDFERE
+632 AILAKVARDFERE
-645 GIRTIATI
+645 GIRTLATI
-653 HDAVVFEVDEGDMET
+653 HDAVVFEVDEGDIDT
-668 IQKARDLMKKAAD
+668 IQKARNMMKNAAD
-681 YILNVQEGEE
+681 YVLNVQEGEE

-698 EIIKRGEIWTPE
+698 EIIKHGEIWTPE
-710 HAFDDQAREILNAGG
+710 HAFDEQAREILNAGG
-725 YAC
+725 YTC

>member
-1 MTTQTTETNQITK
+1 MTNQTNQIPK
-14 ITSFKGIQNRL
+14 ITSFKDVQNRL
-25 IAVDTEYQSI
+25 IAVDTEYQST
-35 QNAPAQSHI
+35 QSATAQSRI

-53 WCASFSHNEKAF
+53 WCASFSHDEKAF
-65 SIWTGNDDQMPDIL
+65 SIWTGNDDSMPDIL
-79 DRAAKHFDVQNP
+79 NRAAKHFNVQNP

-118 DVHLMFRIISN
+118 DVHLMYRILSN
-129 SYTNKVDTTL
+129 SYTDKVETTL
-139 ISMCK
+139 VSMCK

-153 EHKKAMRELC
+153 AHKETMRELC
-163 ISGNV
+163 ISGDV
-168 TGNEAQIMAYCEEDT
+168 EGNEAQIMAYCEEDT

-188 ALLNLEDRLN
+188 ALFNLEDRLN
-198 RRLSLKITMPVNCR
+198 RRLALDVTMPVNCR

-218 TPVASLIM
+218 TPVASLIL
-226 ELMASLKAFTS
+226 ELMESLKAFTT

-245 NGERLK
+245 NGDRLR
-251 AVRDGARIVRDKQ
+251 AIRNGARIVRDKQ
-264 IREFVEKY
+264 IREFVDKY
-272 PGTWDLVMPSTKMLD
+272 PGTWDFITPSTKSLD
-287 KMVSEEERLDALK
+287 KVVSEEERLNATK

-305 AVIEDFKKL
+305 AIMEDFKKL

-329 YDEWYE
+329 YAEWYE
-335 CNVQG
+335 CNVRG
-340 IGGKWKRNDK
+340 CGGSWKRNDK

-361 ARGLLEGYPLT
+361 ARCLLDGYPLT

-386 AFGKQTGTFGGDFRV
+386 TFGKQTGTFGGDFRV

-412 LADGKSDWLSA
+412 LADGKSDWLAA
-423 YDENDGLMRYRTL
+423 YDGNDGLMRYRTL
-436 NPLSTVTWRC
+436 NPFSTVTWRC
-446 APKPSNGW
+446 APSPSNGW
-454 VFGWDKSLYCVIEPP
+454 IFGWDKSMYCVIDPP
-469 EGKWLVELDFSSEE
+469 KGKWLVELDFSSEE

-507 YTGVLTGMIPRD
+507 YTGVLTGMIPRS
-519 DFEVLPISELKT
+519 DFDALSKDALKV
-531 KYKKQRDLL
+531 KYKRERDLL
-540 KTFTLAMGY
+540 KTFTLAIGY
-549 GAGNRTLAGKTGLP
+549 GAGNKTLAGKTGLP
-563 LSEVEEFRKNYDQ
+563 LSEVEKFRKNYDK
-576 AFARTLLVRSKLAD
+576 AFSRTMFVRSKLSD
-590 MMKKGELVC
+590 MMKRGDLVC

-611 RHKVKTSFNAPL
+611 RHKIKTSYNAPL

-632 VILAKVARDFERE
+632 VILAKVARDFERA

-668 IQKARDLMKKAAD
+668 IYKARDLMKNAAD
-681 YILNVQEGEE
+681 YVLNVQEGEG
-691 GMRVGEP
+691 GMKVGEP
-698 EIIKRGEIWTPE
+698 EIIKHGEIWTPE
-710 HAFDDQAREILNAGG
+710 HAFDEQASELLTACG
-725 YAC
+725 Y

>member
-1 MTTQTTETNQITK
+1 MTNQPNKTTQ
-14 ITSFKGIQNRL
+14 ITSFKDIQNRL
-25 IAVDTEYQSI
+25 IAVDTEYQVL
-35 QNAPAQSHI
+35 QNAPALSRI

-65 SIWTGNDDQMPDIL
+65 SIWTGNDDSMPDIL

-99 AEWEAFSRLGVDMS
+99 AEWEAFSRLGVEMS
-113 AYDWI
+113 AYDWV
-118 DVHLMFRIISN
+118 DVHLLYRILSN
-129 SYTNKVDTTL
+129 SYTDKVETTL
-139 ISMCK
+139 VSMCK

-153 EHKKAMRELC
+153 AHKDAMRELC

-168 TGNEAQIMAYCEEDT
+168 EGNEAQIMDYCEEDT

-188 ALLNLEDRLN
+188 ALFNLEDRLN
-198 RRLSLKITMPVNCR
+198 RRLSLDVTMPVNCR

-218 TPVASLIM
+218 TPVASLIL
-226 ELMASLKAFTS
+226 ELMESLKAFTT

-245 NGERLK
+245 NGDRLR
-251 AVRDGARIVRDKQ
+251 AVRKGARIVRDKQ

-272 PGTWDLVMPSTKMLD
+272 PGTWDFVTPSTKSLD
-287 KMVSEEERLDALK
+287 KVISEEERLDATK

-305 AVIEDFKKL
+305 AIMEDFKKL

-329 YDEWYE
+329 YAEWYE
-335 CNVQG
+335 CNVKG
-340 IGGKWKRNDK
+340 CGGSWKRNDK
-350 ECRRF
+350 ECRQF

-361 ARGLLEGYPLT
+361 SRGLLDSFPLT
-372 DTGKLSLAK
+372 DTGKLSLSK

-386 AFGKQTGTFGGDFRV
+386 TFGKQTGTFGGDFRV

-412 LADGKSDWLSA
+412 LADGKSDWLAA

-436 NPLSTVTWRC
+436 NPFSTVTWRC
-446 APKPSNGW
+446 APSPSNGW
-454 VFGWDKSLYCVIEPP
+454 VFGWDKSLYCVIEPQ

-483 TFIQAQVFNDPAYR
+483 TFIQAQVFDDQAYR
-497 ELYASKDIYL
+497 DLYASKDIYL
-507 YTGVLTGMIPRD
+507 YTGVLTGMIPREDFDSMSKD
-519 DFEVLPISELKT
+519 DLKT

-540 KTFTLAMGY
+540 KTFTLAIGY
-549 GAGNRTLAGKTGLP
+549 GAGNKTLAGKTGLP
-563 LSEVEEFRKNYDQ
+563 LSEVEKFRKNYDK
-576 AFARTLLVRSKLAD
+576 AFSRTMYVRN
-590 MMKKGELVC
+590 ELKNRMESGRLKC

-611 RHKVKTSFNAPL
+611 RHKIKTSFNAPL

-653 HDAVVFEVDEGDMET
+653 HDAVVFEVDEGDMDT
-668 IQKARDLMKKAAD
+668 IQKARDLMKNAAD
-681 YILNVQEGEE
+681 YVLNVQEGEE
-691 GMRVGEP
+691 GMKVGEP
-698 EIIKRGEIWTPE
+698 EIIKHGEVWTPE
-710 HAFDDQAREILNAGG
+710 HAFDDQASELLTAGG
-725 YAC
+725 Y

>member
-1 MTTQTTETNQITK
+1 MTNQPNKTTQ
-14 ITSFKGIQNRL
+14 ITSFKDIQNRL
-25 IAVDTEYQSI
+25 IAVDTEYQVL
-35 QNAPAQSHI
+35 QNAPALSRI

-65 SIWTGNDDQMPDIL
+65 SIWTGNDDSMPDIL

-99 AEWEAFSRLGVDMS
+99 AEWEAFSRLGVEMS
-113 AYDWI
+113 AYDWV
-118 DVHLMFRIISN
+118 DVHLLYRILSN
-129 SYTNKVDTTL
+129 SYTDKVETTL
-139 ISMCK
+139 VSMCK

-153 EHKKAMRELC
+153 AHKDAMRELC

-168 TGNEAQIMAYCEEDT
+168 EGNEAQIMDYCEEDT

-188 ALLNLEDRLN
+188 ALFNLEDRLN
-198 RRLSLKITMPVNCR
+198 RRLSLDVTMPVNCR

-218 TPVASLIM
+218 TPVASLIL
-226 ELMASLKAFTS
+226 ELMESLKAFTT

-245 NGERLK
+245 NGDRLR
-251 AVRDGARIVRDKQ
+251 AVRKGARIVRDKQ

-272 PGTWDLVMPSTKMLD
+272 PGTWDFVTPSTKSLD
-287 KMVSEEERLDALK
+287 KVISEEERLDATK

-305 AVIEDFKKL
+305 AIMEDFKKL

-329 YDEWYE
+329 YAEWYE
-335 CNVQG
+335 CNVKG
-340 IGGKWKRNDK
+340 CGGSWKRNDK
-350 ECRRF
+350 ECRQF

-361 ARGLLEGYPLT
+361 SRGLLDSFPLT
-372 DTGKLSLAK
+372 DTGKLSLSK

-386 AFGKQTGTFGGDFRV
+386 TFGKQTGTFGGDFRV

-412 LADGKSDWLSA
+412 LADGKSDWLAA

-436 NPLSTVTWRC
+436 NPFSTVTWRC
-446 APKPSNGW
+446 APSPSNGW
-454 VFGWDKSLYCVIEPP
+454 VFGWDKSLYCVIEPQD
-469 EGKWLVELDFSSEE
+469 GKWLVELDFSSEE
-483 TFIQAQVFNDPAYR
+483 TFIQAQVFDDQAYR
-497 ELYASKDIYL
+497 DLYASKDIYL
-507 YTGVLTGMIPRD
+507 YTGVLTGMIPREDFDSMSKD
-519 DFEVLPISELKT
+519 DLKT

-540 KTFTLAMGY
+540 KTFTLAIGY
-549 GAGNRTLAGKTGLP
+549 GAGNKTLAGKTGLP
-563 LSEVEEFRKNYDQ
+563 LSEVEKFRKNYDK
-576 AFARTLLVRSKLAD
+576 AFSRTMYVRN
-590 MMKKGELVC
+590 ELKNRMESGRLKC

-623 NYPIQGTGS
+623 NFPIQGTGS

-668 IQKARDLMKKAAD
+668 IKKARDLMKNAAD
-681 YILNVQEGEE
+681 YVLNVQEGEE
-691 GMRVGEP
+691 GMKVGEP
-698 EIIKRGEIWTPE
+698 EIIKHGEVWTPE
-710 HAFDDQAREILNAGG
+710 HAFDDQASELLTAGG
-725 YAC
+725 Y

>member
-1 MTTQTTETNQITK
+1 MTDQTTQTTQ
-14 ITSFKGIQNRL
+14 ITSFKDIQNRL
-25 IAVDTEYQSI
+25 IAVDTEYQTL
-35 QNAPAQSHI
+35 QNSTSLSRI

-65 SIWTGNDDQMPDIL
+65 SIWTGNDNSMPDIL
-79 DRAAKHFDVQNP
+79 DRAAKHFDVPNP

-118 DVHLMFRIISN
+118 DVHLMYRIVTN
-129 SYTNKVDTTL
+129 SYTDKTETTL
-139 ISMCK
+139 VSMCK

-153 EHKKAMRELC
+153 AHKEAMRELC
-163 ISGNV
+163 ITGNV
-168 TGNEAQIMAYCEEDT
+168 EGNEAQIMAYCEEDT

-188 ALLNLEDRLN
+188 ALFNLEDRLN
-198 RRLSLKITMPVNCR
+198 RRLALDVTMPVNCR

-226 ELMASLKAFTS
+226 ELMESLKAFTS

-245 NGERLK
+245 NGDRLR
-251 AVRDGARIVRDKQ
+251 AVREGARIVRDKQ

-272 PGTWDLVMPSTKMLD
+272 PGTWDFITPSTKSLD
-287 KMVSEEERLDALK
+287 KVVSEEERRDALK

-305 AVIEDFKKL
+305 AIMEDFKKL

-329 YDEWYE
+329 YAEWYE
-335 CNVQG
+335 CNVKG
-340 IGGKWKRNDK
+340 TGGSWKRNDK

-361 ARGLLEGYPLT
+361 SRCLLDRYPLT
-372 DTGKLSLAK
+372 DTGKLSLSK

-386 AFGKQTGTFGGDFRV
+386 TFGKQTGTFGGDFRV

-436 NPLSTVTWRC
+436 NPFSTVTWRC
-446 APKPSNGW
+446 APSPSNGW
-454 VFGWDKSLYCVIEPP
+454 IFGWDKSLYSVIDPK

-507 YTGVLTGMIPRD
+507 YTGVLTGMIPRSDFDSMSKD
-519 DFEVLPISELKT
+519 DLKA

-540 KTFTLAMGY
+540 KTFTLAIGY
-549 GAGNRTLAGKTGLP
+549 GAGNKTLAGKTGLP
-563 LSEVEEFRKNYDQ
+563 LPEVEKFRKNYDK
-576 AFARTLLVRSKLAD
+576 AFSRTMYVRDELKWRMESGKL
-590 MMKKGELVC
+590 KC

-632 VILAKVARDFERE
+632 VILAKVARDFERA

-653 HDAVVFEVDEGDMET
+653 HDAVVFEVDEGDMDT
-668 IQKARDLMKKAAD
+668 IHKARTLMKEAAD
-681 YILNVQEGEE
+681 YVLNVQEGEE
-691 GMRVGEP
+691 GMKVGEP
-698 EIIKRGEIWTPE
+698 EIIKHGEIWTPE

-725 YAC
+725 YTC

>member
-1 MTTQTTETNQITK
+1 MTNQTNQTNQIT
-14 ITSFKGIQNRL
+14 SFKDIQSRL

-35 QNAPAQSHI
+35 ENAHAQSRI

-79 DRAAKHFDVQNP
+79 DRAAKHFDVPNP
-91 IFVNYAYF
+91 VFVNYAYF

-113 AYDWI
+113 RYDWI
-118 DVHLMFRIISN
+118 DVHLLYRIVTN
-129 SYTNKVDTTL
+129 SYTDKVETTL
-139 ISMCK
+139 VSMCK

-153 EHKKAMRELC
+153 AHKETMRNLC

-168 TGNEAQIMAYCEEDT
+168 AGNEAQIMDYCEEDT

-188 ALLNLEDRLN
+188 ALFNLEDRLN
-198 RRLSLKITMPVNCR
+198 RRLALKVTMPVNCR

-218 TPVASLIM
+218 TPVASLIL
-226 ELMASLKAFTS
+226 ELMESLKAFTAT
-237 ISHRGIPV
+237 SHRGIPV
-245 NGERLK
+245 NGDRLR
-251 AVRDGARIVRDKQ
+251 AVRKGARIVRDKQ

-272 PGTWDLVMPSTKMLD
+272 PGTWEFITPSTKSLD
-287 KMVSEEERLDALK
+287 KVVSEEERLDTIK
-300 DTPFE
+300 DSPFE
-305 AVIEDFKKL
+305 AIMDEFKKL
-314 IESKSIRTQAILCGQ
+314 IESKSIRTQTILCGQ
-329 YDEWYE
+329 YAEWYE
-335 CNVQG
+335 CNVKG
-340 IGGKWKRNDK
+340 NGGTWKRNDK

-361 ARGLLEGYPLT
+361 SRCLLEGYPLT

-386 AFGKQTGTFGGDFRV
+386 TFGKQTGTFGGDFRI

-436 NPLSTVTWRC
+436 NPFSTVTWRC
-446 APKPSNGW
+446 APSPSNGW
-454 VFGWDKSLYCVIEPP
+454 VFGWDKSLYSVIDPK

-483 TFIQAQVFNDPAYR
+483 TFIQACVFDDPAYR

-507 YTGVLTGMIPRD
+507 YTGVLTGMIPRA
-519 DFEVLPISELKT
+519 DFEALSVSELKH

-540 KTFTLAMGY
+540 KTFTLAIGY
-549 GAGNRTLAGKTGLP
+549 GAGNRTLAGKTGLS
-563 LSEVEEFRKNYDQ
+563 LSEVEKFRRAYDK
-576 AFARTLLVRSKLAD
+576 AFSRTMYVRSEL
-590 MMKKGELVC
+590 KKRMEVGELKC

-604 GLCATLN
+604 GLCSTLN
-611 RHKVKTSFNAPL
+611 RHKVKTSYNAPL
-623 NYPIQGTGS
+623 NYPIQGMGS
-632 VILAKVARDFERE
+632 AILAKVARDFERE

-653 HDAVVFEVDEGDMET
+653 HDAVVFEVDEGDMDT
-668 IQKARDLMKKAAD
+668 IQKAREMMKDAAD
-681 YILNVQEGEE
+681 YVLNVQEGEE
-691 GMRVGEP
+691 GMKVGEP
-698 EIIKRGEIWTPE
+698 EIIKHGEIWTPE
-710 HAFDDQAREILNAGG
+710 HAFDEQAREILEAGG